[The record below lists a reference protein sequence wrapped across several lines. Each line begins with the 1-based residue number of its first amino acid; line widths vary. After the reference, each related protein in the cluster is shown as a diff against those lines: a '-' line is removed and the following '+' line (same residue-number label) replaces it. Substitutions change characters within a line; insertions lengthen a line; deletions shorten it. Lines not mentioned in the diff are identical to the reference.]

1 MSKKVVRK
9 FSAFAIILVVMLAS
23 LCVFTLYQSSV
34 NAVLLDALD
43 DIDMDTAQISSS
55 LDQVD
60 VAEAAGTVNFSD
72 FTTQY
77 FPDGVWGNYSG
88 STTWRSWFA
97 YDSVNDYG
105 GLKHGVLQCGS
116 RSFGTNESQSFSGSF
131 TVTLSGKALNYARA
145 GLLKCKISASVYW
158 NGGGKTQYIYLS
170 ANGGT
175 QIEGKQGSQNNAT
188 IATPYVNVGQISS
201 GNSFSV
207 STGAKLSFGTAGNV
221 AIVHG
226 FKIEL
231 AYNGGDTTKPTINY
245 VGNKNTNN
253 YTVDSSS
260 SNYFQVSD
268 SQSALKSVTCTHT
281 TFTSTQNS
289 KTISYNIVNERT
301 TSQTYSL
308 NSFFSYDNESKYFGS
323 YTISATD
330 NQGNTHTFATTIYY
344 YSATISFNAG
354 SYGDIENISTISGK
368 TYGDTYSISA
378 TVTAD
383 PGYYF
388 TGWTRSGDGG
398 TSNIGVGTYSSGK
411 WTSSQSI
418 VKPDASN
425 CSGQIT
431 WTAQYAPV
439 SAWFNYASGG
449 TMIYNGSAQT
459 NIASVSVKNDN
470 GGTQLSYTLTYAGTS
485 KADNT
490 YSSASKPVF
499 AGTYYAELTVTK
511 GGGTLG
517 SGDSSASA
525 FTINQSTLTLTPQF
539 TGTMSKTYNGTTA
552 MPGVGCSTW
561 TFDTTASPQKNDG
574 LSAKTKTDSE
584 FSFKIP
590 DANAGTKTIQ
600 ICGAGGAVLNVGSPL
615 SAYVSL
621 STTLDADKAD
631 RVASYSLV
639 FSGTTATYKIEQETV
654 YVNLA
659 YSGTVSGYVRESLY
673 DNVPGKIYDGTTDAV
688 LSIELYGLVSG
699 ETYSVGVSG
708 TSAESG
714 KTVHLTYAPYAFS
727 YPSPGEYTITV
738 GSLALKDGDGK
749 ASNYSLDST
758 SATCTG
764 IYIVRKPVKL
774 AISGET
780 SKTYDG
786 TNKAEP
792 TVVFAAGYA
801 PLSEDNI
808 SIKEVT
814 AIYSQAAV
822 GTGLTV
828 TLTGYSLDG
837 TNKGYYYLDTAGTVT
852 SDSGEITAR
861 PLTVTFTYGGKVY
874 DGTTAVNTNDF
885 IFAYE
890 GLVEYDDVTAT
901 CTALF
906 DNANAGSRKVS
917 SVDIAI
923 DGDDVGNYNL
933 TSTSYTLNAEISRK
947 DISDDKSIVLAS
959 AIAPHEYDGTAY
971 NPTPDVIDDAIGEN
985 GTTLV
990 FGTDY
995 DRGYSSPNIVN
1006 AGEYSFVVTG
1016 MNNYT
1021 GSKSFEFKITKAD
1034 LKLTAENISL
1044 VYGQTLNAS
1053 QIVGKAV
1060 NAENEEL
1067 VVEGTWS
1074 FVTEIAYNAS
1084 LASKGNIPLVSS
1096 SGTVTVLFT
1105 VVDTDTS
1112 PFNTSNYVSSDETSL
1127 ELNVAPREISIVA
1140 KAQSSVYGTDPKFD
1154 KTAYTAT
1161 VTLAEGE
1168 MLNFTPVTDDATLA
1182 AGTLACAVVYN
1193 SDVGNYPITS
1203 TFASENYTINYTE
1216 AFFTV
1221 TKLSV
1226 TVVPDSGQQKYFGDA
1241 DPDAFTYATTT
1252 TQTLAAGFTV
1262 SLDGALARA
1271 AGDTVGTYYYSLG
1284 TITDAN
1290 NPNYTISLNNTR
1302 SFAVLARP
1310 ITVTASSYNVYFGEA
1325 FPALDFT
1332 VTDGLGTVTPV
1343 IGTDESGNQTI
1354 TVGSQTVIFD
1364 ISVIRTAKGSSVAT
1378 SAITVGTYDTYA
1390 VLGTNSNFAVT
1401 ATRGTFEIFRRPVT
1415 VTPNSGQYKTYGSS
1429 DPSSFAYTVAIT
1441 PGYEGLT
1448 GDAQVTNY
1456 SLTGALTREAGENVG
1471 SYEIYQGTV
1480 TDDNNPNYA
1489 ITFTEGVTYA
1499 VERRSVVI
1507 TPVAVTIDFGDPLPA
1522 DAKLT
1527 YTANGV
1533 LAGETLVGGLK
1544 FADNVYELAA
1554 QGSVPVG
1561 NYDIVADSELNNDL
1575 NPNYDITE
1583 VRGTEALRVL
1593 ALTAYIEADGNSI
1606 EFGTETY
1613 TLNFTAH
1620 DRKGNPLDNG
1630 IFRGNLT
1637 LSGSPSG
1644 ILPVGYYNIDL
1655 GTLECDNYVVT
1666 LSGNPQ
1672 LSVTPKTV
1680 TVTSSD
1686 IDQIYGETRLTP
1698 EFSVTGLVDGYKLD
1712 AQSALGVSYP
1722 DREAVGKYAITLG
1735 NLENLNLNYDFVF
1748 DKEYFYRITA
1758 RHIVIVPDEG
1768 MASVYGNTEV
1778 NITYTTYFYGD
1789 EGKAGL
1795 IGTDTLGGKLSRE
1808 NSTQKGVGSY
1818 AIILGTL
1825 NNASVS
1831 GYNANYTVELSTTPV
1846 YYKIT
1851 PRPVTVTANTQS
1863 QVFGEAERVLTVTY
1877 SAGSLLSGDTITG
1890 SPERESGDIP
1900 GVYDI
1905 TQGTI
1910 TNDNGDNPNYAITF
1924 VGSTYT
1930 ITKRPVTF
1938 YAADASKG
1946 YGEDDPD
1953 SFAYYAFGG
1962 TGTSGNAFVAGY
1974 EPKVEITRA
1983 EGDYPASYAYSYSAT
1998 GANADYYVFTFRYDT
2013 QFTITRGQA
2022 VVNVIGAKYENGI
2035 FVIDDK
2041 FYCGEAYTLETELT
2055 MGTGLITTIRIN
2067 NEPTAEYTDVGEY
2080 TALVSVTGNTY
2091 FAGTTATV
2099 RITVKPYNLGELSPS
2114 TALDSTSVMKT
2125 YRDADPAFT
2134 AYVNGL
2140 NGAKVSVTFTRV
2152 AGENAG
2158 VYLFDSV
2165 TVNDKNYTASVA
2177 ADEYFTVE
2185 ARPIEIVPAS
2195 FKKTYGE
2202 LDPEL
2207 VQTVTSDIGESFTAT
2222 FTREAGDNAGSY
2234 DITSVTLEE
2243 GFAANYRAVLTDAED
2258 KFVIVPK
2265 TATVT
2270 ANALSRVFDATDGTD
2285 GGVTFTYTASGFLY
2299 DDADALVGAL
2309 GIAGYDSALPVEA
2322 GTYEIAATV
2331 AFAHANYKVTFVG
2344 AEYVI
2349 SPAPVTVISDNVS
2362 YKYGVEIKPF
2372 TYTVEG
2378 TVYEGYPIRG
2388 ELGVLTSFNVG
2399 KHSIPQ
2405 GTVTN
2410 ENNPNYDIAYEAGTC
2425 EITVITVT
2433 VTPVALTEQV
2443 YGDAP
2448 TFIAYTIEGN
2458 VVTEDVGENGMFI
2471 RGALACYGVSEG
2483 EYAVEIGTLS
2493 EENPDYV
2500 IKFEP
2505 AGAIYRITPKTLTIT
2520 ADEVSVYYGDEEAE
2534 LTYSVDGLVEGD
2546 FLVGALS
2553 RVPGSSVGEYE
2564 INIGDLNAQ
2573 NAGDYSVTF
2582 VSANYVIMPRPLT
2595 VQISDQSSEYSETG
2609 EYAFDGNAYKI
2620 TEGTVVE
2627 GDNVGI
2633 TIAKEAGTAM
2643 GLYAITGAYTNKNY
2657 KVTFVDGV
2665 YEIRKYSSVIS
2676 YTASVSFIYDGTA
2689 YVIDATCSSGAP
2701 VLVTYELNGEIS
2713 HVNSF
2718 SEVGKYVITL
2728 SAEETDTH
2736 YAPASAAVEIT
2747 ILRDVLLAEEGGIDI
2762 RVDNEEG
2769 FEPDVSVEMEKLPQN
2784 DPGIN
2789 SVISSSESVVR
2800 AYNVQMVDGNG
2811 EITSS
2816 VNNPS
2821 ISVKVPS
2828 ALRENDVVK
2837 VIVKENGNYSV
2848 RLLEVKEGY
2857 VTIDNAA
2864 DVTTIAF
2871 ISEADNDYLIYIIIG
2886 VAALIIILSTIV
2898 FLFRK
2903 RI

>member
-1 MSKKVVRK
+1 MSKKIVRK

-34 NAVLLDALD
+34 NAVVLDALD
-43 DIDMDTAQISSS
+43 DIDIDTAQISSS
-55 LDQVD
+55 LDRVD
-60 VAEAAGTVNFSD
+60 VAEAATMNPSISSITSTGSFIIMGGYERRTKVIGNTSGDKDNSVSAVSLNFSTRYANAKAGSALTYKLTAYVAANDQGRNLWISGNSAGSSVYGETTGSGFVLSTNTVALPTNASSISSSFHLDVDWTAASVKVARIENLTIVIGTSDSTAPEVSATGLTGMNYTTSSQFKVKDTVAGIYSVSYTYYTLNNVPDSSKNKSFSYSSRTTETNIDMPYEGKYEITVEDNVGNKRTVTYYRYEADIQFKSANSSQGTVNV
-72 FTTQY
+72 TAVT
-77 FPDGVWGNYSG
+77 GKTSG
-88 STTWRSWFA
+88 ST
-97 YDSVNDYG
+97 YDV
-105 GLKHGVLQCGS
+105 
-116 RSFGTNESQSFSGSF
+116 
-131 TVTLSGKALNYARA
+131 
-145 GLLKCKISASVYW
+145 
-158 NGGGKTQYIYLS
+158 
-170 ANGGT
+170 
-175 QIEGKQGSQNNAT
+175 
-188 IATPYVNVGQISS
+188 
-201 GNSFSV
+201 
-207 STGAKLSFGTAGNV
+207 
-221 AIVHG
+221 
-226 FKIEL
+226 
-231 AYNGGDTTKPTINY
+231 
-245 VGNKNTNN
+245 
-253 YTVDSSS
+253 
-260 SNYFQVSD
+260 
-268 SQSALKSVTCTHT
+268 
-281 TFTSTQNS
+281 
-289 KTISYNIVNERT
+289 
-301 TSQTYSL
+301 
-308 NSFFSYDNESKYFGS
+308 
-323 YTISATD
+323 
-330 NQGNTHTFATTIYY
+330 
-344 YSATISFNAG
+344 
-354 SYGDIENISTISGK
+354 
-368 TYGDTYSISA
+368 SA
-378 TVTAD
+378 TVA
-383 PGYYF
+383 PANGYYF
-388 TGWTRSGDGG
+388 TGWVRTGDGG
-398 TSNIGVGTYSSGK
+398 TANFGAGTYSSGK
-411 WTSSQSI
+411 WEHKSQS
-418 VKPDASN
+418 VPAY
-425 CSGQIT
+425 SGGTIT
-431 WTAQYAPV
+431 WTAQFA
-439 SAWFNYASGG
+439 SISDWFNYASGG

-485 KADNT
+485 KAGNT

-511 GGGTLG
+511 GGGVLG

-525 FTINQSTLTLTPQF
+525 FTINQATLTLTPQF

-574 LSAKTKTDSE
+574 LSASTRSDSE

-639 FSGTTATYKIEQETV
+639 FSGTTASYTIKQKTV

-673 DNVPGKIYDGTTDAV
+673 NDVPGKVYDGTTEAK
-688 LSIELYGLVSG
+688 LNITLNGLVNN

-708 TSAESG
+708 TNAESG

-738 GSLALKDGDGK
+738 GSLTLKDGNGK
-749 ASNYSLDST
+749 ASNYKLDSS
-758 SATCTG
+758 SADCTG

-780 SKTYDG
+780 SKDYDG
-786 TNKAEP
+786 TNVAKP
-792 TVVFAAGYA
+792 TVVFAAGYE
-801 PLSEDNI
+801 PLQKDNI
-808 SIKEVT
+808 SIKAGT

-837 TNKGYYYLDTAGTVT
+837 TNKNYYYLDTETVT
-852 SDSGEITAR
+852 SAAGTITKR
-861 PLTVTFTYGGKVY
+861 DLTVTFTYGGKVY
-874 DGTTAVNTNDF
+874 DGTTAVDTDDF
-885 IFAYE
+885 TFDYE
-890 GLVEYDDVTAT
+890 GLVEGDEVTAS

-906 DNANAGSRKVS
+906 DNANAGSRKVTS
-917 SVDIAI
+917 DDIFI
-923 DGDDVGNYNL
+923 DGSDVGNYSL
-933 TSTSYTLNAEISRK
+933 TSTSCTLNAVTISRK
-947 DISDDKSIVLAS
+947 DIDDASIVLSS
-959 AIAPHEYDGTAY
+959 AIASHVYDGTAY

-1044 VYGQTLNAS
+1044 VYGQTLSAS
-1053 QIVGKAV
+1053 QIKGVAV
-1060 NAENEEL
+1060 NAVNESL
-1067 VVEGTWS
+1067 VVDGTWS
-1074 FVTEIAYNAS
+1074 FVTEIDYNTS

-1127 ELNVAPREISIVA
+1127 ELNVTPREISIVA

-1168 MLNFTPVTDDATLA
+1168 MLNFTPVTDDATLS

-1241 DPDAFTYATTT
+1241 DPKAFTYATTT

-1302 SFAVLARP
+1302 SFAVLERP
-1310 ITVTASSYNVYFGEA
+1310 IAVTASSYNVYFGEA
-1325 FPALDFT
+1325 FPALGYT
-1332 VTDGLGTVTPV
+1332 VADGLGAFTPV

-1378 SAITVGTYDTYA
+1378 SAITVGIYDTYA
-1390 VLGTNSNFAVT
+1390 VLGTNANFVVT
-1401 ATRGTFEIFRRPVT
+1401 AERGTFEILRRPVT

-1429 DPSSFAYTVAIT
+1429 DPSSFGYTVT
-1441 PGYEGLT
+1441 FTTGYEGLT

-1456 SLTGALTREAGENVG
+1456 SIAGVLTREAGENVG

-1507 TPVAVTIDFGDPLPA
+1507 TPVAVTIDFGDPLPDD
-1522 DAKLT
+1522 DALT
-1527 YTANGV
+1527 YTATGV

-1544 FADNVYELAA
+1544 FAPDVYELAA
-1554 QGSVPVG
+1554 QGPVPVG

-1593 ALTAYIEADGNSI
+1593 ALTAYIEADGNSVV
-1606 EFGTETY
+1606 FGTETY

-1620 DRKGNPLDNG
+1620 DRKGKPIAKSLFSGALALRDN
-1630 IFRGNLT
+1630 
-1637 LSGSPSG
+1637 PSG
-1644 ILPVGYYNIDL
+1644 ILTVGNYDIVL
-1655 GTLECDNYVVT
+1655 GTLECANYVVE

-1722 DREAVGKYAITLG
+1722 DREAVGQYAVTLG
-1735 NLENLNLNYDFVF
+1735 NLESLNPNYDFVF
-1748 DKEYFYRITA
+1748 DKEYFYYITA

-1768 MASVYGNTEV
+1768 MASVYGDTEV

-1825 NNASVS
+1825 NNSSVA
-1831 GYNANYTVELSTTPV
+1831 GYNANYTVELSGETV
-1846 YYKIT
+1846 YYTIT
-1851 PRPVTVTANTQS
+1851 PRPVTVTANALS

-1877 SAGSLLSGDTITG
+1877 SAGGLVGGDSLYG
-1890 SPERESGDIP
+1890 SPERESGITP
-1900 GVYDI
+1900 GVYAI
-1905 TQGTI
+1905 TQGSLS
-1910 TNDNGDNPNYAITF
+1910 NENGYNPNYAITF
-1924 VGSTYT
+1924 IGSSYT
-1930 ITKRPVTF
+1930 ITARPVTF

-1946 YGEDDPD
+1946 YGEEDPE
-1953 SFAYYAFGG
+1953 SFAYYAYGG

-1974 EPKVEITRA
+1974 EPAVEITRA
-1983 EGDYPASYAYSYSAT
+1983 EGEYPASYAYSYSAT
-1998 GANADYYVFTFRYDT
+1998 GDYAAYYIFTYRYDT

-2022 VVNVIGAKYENGI
+2022 VVNVIDAVNENGI
-2035 FVIDDK
+2035 FVIERV
-2041 FYCGEAYTLETELT
+2041 YRGEAFTLETELT

-2067 NEPTAEYTDVGEY
+2067 NVATDKYTDVGEY
-2080 TALVSVTGNTY
+2080 TALVSVTGDSY

-2099 RITVKPYNLGELSPS
+2099 RITVKPYDLGALFPLVALEEGSRKKTYGDSDPS
-2114 TALDSTSVMKT
+2114 FATSVS
-2125 YRDADPAFT
+2125 
-2134 AYVNGL
+2134 GL
-2140 NGAKVSVTFTRV
+2140 NGAEVSVTFARS

-2158 VYLFDSV
+2158 SYLFDSV

-2177 ADEYFTVE
+2177 ADNYFTVE
-2185 ARPIEIVPAS
+2185 ARKIEIVPET
-2195 FKKTYGE
+2195 FRKTYGA
-2202 LDPEL
+2202 LDPDL
-2207 VQTVTSDIGESFTAT
+2207 TQTVTSDIGESFTAT
-2222 FTREAGDNAGSY
+2222 FERESGDNNAGSY

-2243 GFAANYRAVLTDAED
+2243 GFAANYSAVLGEAED

-2265 TATVT
+2265 AATVT
-2270 ANALSRVFDATDGTD
+2270 ANALSRVFDATDGGITL
-2285 GGVTFTYTASGFLY
+2285 TYTTAGFLY
-2299 DDADALVGAL
+2299 NDAEALEGAL
-2309 GIAGYDSALPVEA
+2309 GIADHATLPVEA
-2322 GTYEIAATV
+2322 GTYSIVAT
-2331 AFAHANYKVTFVG
+2331 ADFTHPNYKVTFVG

-2349 SPAPVTVISDNVS
+2349 ERAPVTVISDSVS
-2362 YKYGVEIKPF
+2362 YEYGVEVAPF
-2372 TYTVEG
+2372 TYTVKG

-2388 ELGVLTSFNVG
+2388 ELGVLASFNVG

-2405 GTVTN
+2405 GTLTD
-2410 ENNPNYDIAYEAGTC
+2410 ENNPNYDIAYEAGIC

-2433 VTPVALTEQV
+2433 VRPVALTEQI

-2448 TFIAYTIEGN
+2448 AFIAYTIDGN
-2458 VVTEDVGENGMFI
+2458 VVAEDVGENGMFV
-2471 RGALACYGVSEG
+2471 RGALVSYGVSAG
-2483 EYAVEIGTLS
+2483 DHDVEIGTLR

-2500 IKFEP
+2500 IEFEP
-2505 AGAIYRITPKTLTIT
+2505 AGAIYRITPKAMIIT
-2520 ADEVSVYYGDEEAE
+2520 AEEITVYYGNAEAE
-2534 LTYSVDGLVEGD
+2534 LAYSVDGLVEGD
-2546 FLVGALS
+2546 SLVGALE
-2553 RVPGSSVGEYE
+2553 RVAGNSVGSYA
-2564 INIGDLNAQ
+2564 INAGSLNAK
-2573 NAGDYSVTF
+2573 NASDYSVTF
-2582 VSANYVIMPRPLT
+2582 VSANYVIIPRPLT
-2595 VQISDQSSEYSETG
+2595 VIISDQSAEYSETG
-2609 EYAFDGNAYKI
+2609 EYAFDGTAYKI

-2657 KVTFVDGV
+2657 DVTFVNGV
-2665 YEIRKYSSVIS
+2665 YEIKKYSSFIS

-2728 SAEETDTH
+2728 TAEETDSY
-2736 YAPASAAVEIT
+2736 YAPAVAAMEIT
-2747 ILRDVLLAEEGGIDI
+2747 ILRDVLLAEDGGIDI
-2762 RVDNEEG
+2762 RVDNEDG
-2769 FEPDVSVEMEKLPQN
+2769 FDPDISVEMEKLPQN

-2800 AYNVQMVDGNG
+2800 AYNVQVVDGNG
-2811 EITSS
+2811 EITTI

-2828 ALRENDVVK
+2828 SLKENATVK
-2837 VIVKENGNYSV
+2837 VIVKEKGNYSV
-2848 RLLEVKEGY
+2848 KILDVKEGY

-2871 ISEADNDYLIYIIIG
+2871 ISEAENDYLIYILIG
-2886 VAALIIILSTIV
+2886 GAALIIIITTIV
-2898 FLFRK
+2898 FMFRK
-2903 RI
+2903 RA

>member
-1 MSKKVVRK
+1 MSKKIVRK

-23 LCVFTLYQSSV
+23 LCIFTLYQSSV
-34 NAVLLDALD
+34 NAVVLDALD
-43 DIDMDTAQISSS
+43 DIDIDTAQISSS
-55 LDQVD
+55 LDRVD
-60 VAEAAGTVNFSD
+60 VAEAATMNPSISSITSTGSFIIMGGYERRTKVIGNTSGDKDNSVSAVSLNFSTRYANAKAGSALTYKLTAYVAANDQGRNLWISGNSAGSSVYGETTGSRFVLSTNTVALPTNASSISSSFHLDVDWTAASVKVARIENLTIVIGTSDSTAPEVSATGLTSMNYTTSSQFKVKDTVAGIYSVSYTYYTLNNVPDSSKNKSFSYSSRTTETNIDMPYEGKYEITVEDNVGNKRTVTYYRYEADIQFKSANSSQGTVNV
-72 FTTQY
+72 TAVT
-77 FPDGVWGNYSG
+77 GKTSG
-88 STTWRSWFA
+88 ST
-97 YDSVNDYG
+97 YDV
-105 GLKHGVLQCGS
+105 
-116 RSFGTNESQSFSGSF
+116 
-131 TVTLSGKALNYARA
+131 
-145 GLLKCKISASVYW
+145 
-158 NGGGKTQYIYLS
+158 
-170 ANGGT
+170 
-175 QIEGKQGSQNNAT
+175 
-188 IATPYVNVGQISS
+188 
-201 GNSFSV
+201 
-207 STGAKLSFGTAGNV
+207 
-221 AIVHG
+221 
-226 FKIEL
+226 
-231 AYNGGDTTKPTINY
+231 
-245 VGNKNTNN
+245 
-253 YTVDSSS
+253 
-260 SNYFQVSD
+260 
-268 SQSALKSVTCTHT
+268 
-281 TFTSTQNS
+281 
-289 KTISYNIVNERT
+289 
-301 TSQTYSL
+301 
-308 NSFFSYDNESKYFGS
+308 
-323 YTISATD
+323 
-330 NQGNTHTFATTIYY
+330 
-344 YSATISFNAG
+344 
-354 SYGDIENISTISGK
+354 
-368 TYGDTYSISA
+368 SA
-378 TVTAD
+378 TVA
-383 PGYYF
+383 PANGYYF
-388 TGWTRSGDGG
+388 TGWVRTGDGG
-398 TSNIGVGTYSSGK
+398 TANFGVGTYSSGK
-411 WTSSQSI
+411 WEIKSQS
-418 VKPDASN
+418 VPAY
-425 CSGQIT
+425 SGGTIT
-431 WTAQYAPV
+431 WTAQFA
-439 SAWFNYASGG
+439 SISDWFNYASGG

-485 KADNT
+485 KAGNT

-511 GGGTLG
+511 GGGVLG

-659 YSGTVSGYVRESLY
+659 YAGKITGYVGEALY
-673 DNVPGKIYDGTTDAV
+673 NDVYGKVYDGTTDAV

-699 ETYSVGVSG
+699 EIYSVGVSG

-738 GSLALKDGDGK
+738 GSLTLKDGNGK
-749 ASNYSLDST
+749 ASNYKLDSS
-758 SATCTG
+758 SADCTG

-780 SKTYDG
+780 SKDYDG
-786 TNKAEP
+786 TNVAKP
-792 TVVFAAGYA
+792 TVGFAAGYE
-801 PLSEDNI
+801 PLQKDNI
-808 SIKEVT
+808 SISAGT
-814 AIYSQAAV
+814 ATYSQANV

-837 TNKGYYYLDTAGTVT
+837 TNKNYYYLDTAPVT
-852 SDSGEITAR
+852 SAAGTITKR
-861 PLTVTFTYGGKVY
+861 DLTVTFTYGGKVY
-874 DGTTAVNTNDF
+874 DGTTAVDTNDF
-885 IFAYE
+885 TFAYE
-890 GLVEYDDVTAT
+890 GLVAYDDVTAT
-901 CTALF
+901 CTAAF
-906 DNANAGSRKVS
+906 DDANAGSRKVTS
-917 SVDIAI
+917 DDIFI
-923 DGDDVGNYNL
+923 DGSDVGNYSL
-933 TSTSYTLNAEISRK
+933 TSTSYTLNAVTISRK
-947 DISDDKSIVLAS
+947 QISDKSIVLA
-959 AIAPHEYDGTAY
+959 APIDSHVYDGTVY

-1044 VYGQTLNAS
+1044 VYGQTLSAS
-1053 QIVGKAV
+1053 QIKGVAV
-1060 NAENEEL
+1060 NAVNESL
-1067 VVEGTWS
+1067 VVDGTWS
-1074 FVTEIAYNAS
+1074 FVTEIDYNTS
-1084 LASKGNIPLVSS
+1084 LVSKGNIPLVSS

-1168 MLNFTPVTDDATLA
+1168 MLNFTPVTDDATLS

-1241 DPDAFTYATTT
+1241 DPKAFTYDTTT

-1310 ITVTASSYNVYFGEA
+1310 IAVTASSYNVYFGEA
-1325 FPALDFT
+1325 FPALGFT
-1332 VTDGLGTVTPV
+1332 VADGLGAFTPV

-1364 ISVIRTAKGSSVAT
+1364 ITVIRTAKGSSVVS
-1378 SAITVGTYDTYA
+1378 SAITVGSYDTYA
-1390 VLGTNSNFAVT
+1390 VLGTNANFVVT
-1401 ATRGTFEIFRRPVT
+1401 ATRGTFEILRRPVT

-1429 DPSSFAYTVAIT
+1429 DPSSFGYTVT
-1441 PGYEGLT
+1441 FTTGYEGLT

-1456 SLTGALTREAGENVG
+1456 SIAGVLTREAGENVG

-1507 TPVAVTIDFGDPLPA
+1507 TPVAVTIDFGDPLPDD
-1522 DAKLT
+1522 DALT
-1527 YTANGV
+1527 YTATGV

-1554 QGSVPVG
+1554 QGPVPVG
-1561 NYDIVADSELNNDL
+1561 NYDIVADSELNNEK

-1606 EFGTETY
+1606 VFGTETY

-1620 DRKGNPLDNG
+1620 DRKGKPIAKSLFSGELALRDNV
-1630 IFRGNLT
+1630 
-1637 LSGSPSG
+1637 SG
-1644 ILPVGYYNIDL
+1644 ILAVGNYDIVL
-1655 GTLECDNYVVT
+1655 GTLECANYVVE

-1698 EFSVTGLVDGYKLD
+1698 EFSVTGLVDGYTLD
-1712 AQSALGVSYP
+1712 TQSALGVSYP

-1735 NLENLNLNYDFVF
+1735 NLESLNPNYDFVF

-1825 NNASVS
+1825 NNSSVA
-1831 GYNANYTVELSTTPV
+1831 GYNANYTVELSGETV
-1846 YYKIT
+1846 YYTIT

-1877 SAGSLLSGDTITG
+1877 SAGGLVGGDSLYG
-1890 SPERESGDIP
+1890 SPERESGVTP
-1900 GVYDI
+1900 GVYAI
-1905 TQGTI
+1905 TQGSLS
-1910 TNDNGDNPNYAITF
+1910 NENGYNPNYAITF
-1924 VGSTYT
+1924 IGSSYT
-1930 ITKRPVTF
+1930 ITARPVTF

-1946 YGEDDPD
+1946 YGEEDPE
-1953 SFAYYAFGG
+1953 SFAYYAYGG

-1974 EPKVEITRA
+1974 EPAVEITRA
-1983 EGDYPASYAYSYSAT
+1983 EGEYPASYAYSYSAT
-1998 GANADYYVFTFRYDT
+1998 GDYAAYYIFTYRYDT

-2022 VVNVIGAKYENGI
+2022 VVNVIDAVNENGI
-2035 FVIDDK
+2035 FVIERV
-2041 FYCGEAYTLETELT
+2041 YRGEAFTLETELT

-2067 NEPTAEYTDVGEY
+2067 NVATDKYTDVGEY
-2080 TALVSVTGNTY
+2080 TALVSVTGDSY

-2099 RITVKPYNLGELSPS
+2099 RITVKPYDLGALSPLV
-2114 TALDSTSVMKT
+2114 ALEEGSRKKTYGDSDPSFATSVS
-2125 YRDADPAFT
+2125 
-2134 AYVNGL
+2134 GL
-2140 NGAKVSVTFTRV
+2140 NGAEVSVTFARS

-2158 VYLFDSV
+2158 SYLFDSV

-2177 ADEYFTVE
+2177 ADNYFTVE
-2185 ARPIEIVPAS
+2185 ARKIEIVPET
-2195 FKKTYGE
+2195 FRKTYGA
-2202 LDPEL
+2202 LDPDL
-2207 VQTVTSDIGESFTAT
+2207 TQTVTSDIGESFTAT
-2222 FTREAGDNAGSY
+2222 FERESGDNNAGSY

-2243 GFAANYRAVLTDAED
+2243 GFAANYSAVLGEAED

-2265 TATVT
+2265 AATVT
-2270 ANALSRVFDATDGTD
+2270 ANALSRVFDATDGGITL
-2285 GGVTFTYTASGFLY
+2285 TYTTAGFLY
-2299 DDADALVGAL
+2299 NDAEALEGAL
-2309 GIAGYDSALPVEA
+2309 GIAEHATLPVEA
-2322 GTYEIAATV
+2322 GTYSIVAT
-2331 AFAHANYKVTFVG
+2331 ADFTHPNYKVTFVG

-2349 SPAPVTVISDNVS
+2349 ERAPVTVISDSVS
-2362 YKYGVEIKPF
+2362 YEYGVEIAPF
-2372 TYTVEG
+2372 AYTVEG

-2410 ENNPNYDIAYEAGTC
+2410 ENNPNYDIAYEAGIC
-2425 EITVITVT
+2425 EITVITIT
-2433 VTPVALTEQV
+2433 VTPVKLTEQV
-2443 YGDAP
+2443 YGDAL
-2448 TFIAYTIEGN
+2448 TFIAYTIKGN
-2458 VVTEDVGENGMFI
+2458 VVAEDVDENGMFI
-2471 RGALACYGVSEG
+2471 RGALTCSGVSAG
-2483 EYAVEIGTLS
+2483 DHAIEIGTLR

-2500 IKFEP
+2500 IEFEP
-2505 AGAIYRITPKTLTIT
+2505 AGAIYRITPKAMTIT
-2520 ADEVSVYYGDEEAE
+2520 AEEITVYYGNAEAE
-2534 LTYSVDGLVEGD
+2534 LAYSVDGLVEGD
-2546 FLVGALS
+2546 SLVGALE
-2553 RVPGSSVGEYE
+2553 RVAGNSVGAYA

-2573 NAGDYSVTF
+2573 NAGDYKVKF

-2609 EYAFDGNAYKI
+2609 EYAFDGTAYKI

-2657 KVTFVDGV
+2657 DVTFVNGV
-2665 YEIRKYSSVIS
+2665 YEIKKYSSFIS

-2728 SAEETDTH
+2728 TAEETDSY
-2736 YAPASAAVEIT
+2736 YAPAVAAMEIT
-2747 ILRDVLLAEEGGIDI
+2747 ILRDVLLAEDGGIDI
-2762 RVDNEEG
+2762 RVDNEDG
-2769 FEPDVSVEMEKLPQN
+2769 FDPDISVEMEKLPQN

-2800 AYNVQMVDGNG
+2800 AYNVQVVDGNG
-2811 EITSS
+2811 EITTI

-2828 ALRENDVVK
+2828 SLKENATVK
-2837 VIVKENGNYSV
+2837 VIVKEKGNYSV
-2848 RLLEVKEGY
+2848 KILDVKEGY

-2871 ISEADNDYLIYIIIG
+2871 ISEAENDYLIYILIG
-2886 VAALIIILSTIV
+2886 GAALIIIVSTIV

-2903 RI
+2903 RA

>member
-1 MSKKVVRK
+1 MSKKIVRK

-34 NAVLLDALD
+34 NAVVLDALD
-43 DIDMDTAQISSS
+43 DIDIDTAQISSS
-55 LDQVD
+55 LDRVD
-60 VAEAAGTVNFSD
+60 VAEAATMNPSISSITSTGSFIIMGGYERRTKVIGNTSGDKDNSVSAVSLNFSTRYANAKAGSALTYKLTAYVASNDQGRNLWISGNSAGSSVYGETTGSGFVLSTNTVALPTNASSISSSFHLDVDWTAASVKVARIENLTIVIGTSDSTAPEVSATGLTGMNYTTSSQFKVKDTVAGIYSVSYTYYTLNNVPDSSKNKSFSYSSRTTETNIDMPYEGKYEITVEDNVGNKRTVTYYRYEADIQFKSANSSQGTVNV
-72 FTTQY
+72 TAVT
-77 FPDGVWGNYSG
+77 GKTSG
-88 STTWRSWFA
+88 ST
-97 YDSVNDYG
+97 YDV
-105 GLKHGVLQCGS
+105 
-116 RSFGTNESQSFSGSF
+116 
-131 TVTLSGKALNYARA
+131 
-145 GLLKCKISASVYW
+145 
-158 NGGGKTQYIYLS
+158 
-170 ANGGT
+170 
-175 QIEGKQGSQNNAT
+175 
-188 IATPYVNVGQISS
+188 
-201 GNSFSV
+201 
-207 STGAKLSFGTAGNV
+207 
-221 AIVHG
+221 
-226 FKIEL
+226 
-231 AYNGGDTTKPTINY
+231 
-245 VGNKNTNN
+245 
-253 YTVDSSS
+253 
-260 SNYFQVSD
+260 
-268 SQSALKSVTCTHT
+268 
-281 TFTSTQNS
+281 
-289 KTISYNIVNERT
+289 
-301 TSQTYSL
+301 
-308 NSFFSYDNESKYFGS
+308 
-323 YTISATD
+323 
-330 NQGNTHTFATTIYY
+330 
-344 YSATISFNAG
+344 
-354 SYGDIENISTISGK
+354 
-368 TYGDTYSISA
+368 SA
-378 TVTAD
+378 TVA
-383 PGYYF
+383 PANGYYF
-388 TGWTRSGDGG
+388 TGWVRTGDGG
-398 TSNIGVGTYSSGK
+398 TANFGVGTYSSSSGK
-411 WTSSQSI
+411 WEIKSQS
-418 VKPDASN
+418 VPAY
-425 CSGQIT
+425 SGGTIT
-431 WTAQYAPV
+431 WTAQFA
-439 SAWFNYASGG
+439 SISDWFNYASGG
-449 TMIYNGSAQT
+449 TMTYNGSAQT

-485 KADNT
+485 KAGNT

-511 GGGTLG
+511 GGGVLG

-525 FTINQSTLTLTPQF
+525 FTINQATLTLTPQF

-659 YSGTVSGYVRESLY
+659 YAGKITGYVGEALY
-673 DNVPGKIYDGTTDAV
+673 NDVYGKVYDGTTDAV

-699 ETYSVGVSG
+699 EIYSVGVSG

-738 GSLALKDGDGK
+738 GSLTLKDGNGK
-749 ASNYSLDST
+749 ASNYKLDSS
-758 SATCTG
+758 SADCTG

-780 SKTYDG
+780 SKDYDG
-786 TNKAEP
+786 TNVAKP
-792 TVVFAAGYA
+792 TVGFAAGYE
-801 PLSEDNI
+801 PLQKDNI
-808 SIKEVT
+808 SISAGT
-814 AIYSQAAV
+814 ATYSQANV

-837 TNKGYYYLDTAGTVT
+837 TNKNYYYLDTAPVT
-852 SDSGEITAR
+852 SAAGTITKR
-861 PLTVTFTYGGKVY
+861 DLTVTFTYGGKVY

-885 IFAYE
+885 TFAYE
-890 GLVEYDDVTAT
+890 GLVAYDDVTAT
-901 CTALF
+901 CTAAF
-906 DNANAGSRKVS
+906 DDANAGSRKVTS
-917 SVDIAI
+917 DDIFI
-923 DGDDVGNYNL
+923 DGSDVGNYSL
-933 TSTSYTLNAEISRK
+933 TSTSYTLNAVTISRK
-947 DISDDKSIVLAS
+947 QISDKSIVLA
-959 AIAPHEYDGTAY
+959 APIDSHVYDGTVY

-985 GTTLV
+985 GLTLV

-1044 VYGQTLNAS
+1044 VYGQTLSAS
-1053 QIVGKAV
+1053 QIKGVAV
-1060 NAENEEL
+1060 NPLNESL
-1067 VVEGTWS
+1067 VVDGTWS
-1074 FVTEIAYNAS
+1074 FVTEIDYNTS

-1127 ELNVAPREISIVA
+1127 ELNVTPREISIVA

-1168 MLNFTPVTDDATLA
+1168 MLNFTPVTDDATLS

-1310 ITVTASSYNVYFGEA
+1310 IAVTASSYNVYFGEA
-1325 FPALDFT
+1325 FPALGYT
-1332 VTDGLGTVTPV
+1332 VADGLGAFTPV

-1390 VLGTNSNFAVT
+1390 VLGTNANFVVT
-1401 ATRGTFEIFRRPVT
+1401 ATRGTFEILRRPVT
-1415 VTPNSGQYKTYGSS
+1415 VTPNGGQYKTYGSS
-1429 DPSSFAYTVAIT
+1429 DPSSFGYTVT
-1441 PGYEGLT
+1441 FTTGYEGLT

-1456 SLTGALTREAGENVG
+1456 SIAGVLTREAGENVG

-1507 TPVAVTIDFGDPLPA
+1507 TPVAVTIDFGDPLPDD
-1522 DAKLT
+1522 DALT
-1527 YTANGV
+1527 YTATGV

-1554 QGSVPVG
+1554 QGPVPVG
-1561 NYDIVADSELNNDL
+1561 NYDIVADSELNNEK

-1606 EFGTETY
+1606 VFGTKTY

-1620 DRKGNPLDNG
+1620 DRKGNLLNNDIFSGKLALRDN
-1630 IFRGNLT
+1630 
-1637 LSGSPSG
+1637 PSG
-1644 ILPVGYYNIDL
+1644 ILTVGNYDIVL
-1655 GTLECDNYVVT
+1655 GTLECANYVVE

-1698 EFSVTGLVDGYKLD
+1698 EFSVTGLVDGYTLD

-1778 NITYTTYFYGD
+1778 SITYTTYFYGD
-1789 EGKAGL
+1789 EGKEGL

-1825 NNASVS
+1825 NNSSVA
-1831 GYNANYTVELSTTPV
+1831 GYNANYTVELSLTTV
-1846 YYKIT
+1846 YYNIT
-1851 PRPVTVTANTQS
+1851 PRPVTVTANALS

-1877 SAGSLLSGDTITG
+1877 SAGGLVGGDSLYG
-1890 SPERESGDIP
+1890 SPERESGVTP
-1900 GVYDI
+1900 GVYAI
-1905 TQGTI
+1905 TQGSLS
-1910 TNDNGDNPNYAITF
+1910 NENGYNPNYAITF
-1924 VGSTYT
+1924 IGSSYT
-1930 ITKRPVTF
+1930 ITARPVTF

-1946 YGEDDPD
+1946 YGEEDPE
-1953 SFAYYAFGG
+1953 SFAYYAYGG

-1974 EPKVEITRA
+1974 EPAVEITRA
-1983 EGDYPASYAYSYSAT
+1983 EGEYPASYAYSYSAT
-1998 GANADYYVFTFRYDT
+1998 GDYAAYYIFTYRYDT

-2022 VVNVIGAKYENGI
+2022 VVNVIDAVNENGI
-2035 FVIDDK
+2035 FVIERV
-2041 FYCGEAYTLETELT
+2041 YRGEAFTLETELT

-2067 NEPTAEYTDVGEY
+2067 NVATDKYTDVGEY
-2080 TALVSVTGNTY
+2080 TALVSVTGDSY

-2099 RITVKPYNLGELSPS
+2099 RITVKPYDLGALSPLA
-2114 TALDSTSVMKT
+2114 ALEEGSRKKTYGDEDPSFATSVS
-2125 YRDADPAFT
+2125 
-2134 AYVNGL
+2134 GL
-2140 NGAKVSVTFTRV
+2140 NGAEVSVTFARS

-2158 VYLFDSV
+2158 SYLFDSV

-2177 ADEYFTVE
+2177 ADNYFTVE
-2185 ARPIEIVPAS
+2185 ARKIEIVPET
-2195 FKKTYGE
+2195 FRKTYGA
-2202 LDPEL
+2202 LDPDL
-2207 VQTVTSDIGESFTAT
+2207 TQTVTSDIGESFTAT
-2222 FTREAGDNAGSY
+2222 FERESGDNNAGSY

-2243 GFAANYRAVLTDAED
+2243 GFAANYSAVLGEAED

-2265 TATVT
+2265 AATVT
-2270 ANALSRVFDATDGTD
+2270 ANALSRVFDATDG
-2285 GGVTFTYTASGFLY
+2285 GVTLTYTTAGFLY
-2299 DDADALVGAL
+2299 NDAEALEGAL
-2309 GIAGYDSALPVEA
+2309 GIADHATLPVEA
-2322 GTYEIAATV
+2322 GTYSIVAT
-2331 AFAHANYKVTFVG
+2331 ADFTHPNYKVTFVG

-2349 SPAPVTVISDNVS
+2349 ERAPVTVISDNVS
-2362 YKYGVEIKPF
+2362 YEYGVEVAPF
-2372 TYTVEG
+2372 AYTVEG

-2388 ELGVLTSFNVG
+2388 ELGVLASFSVG
-2399 KHSIPQ
+2399 EHDIPQ

-2410 ENNPNYDIAYEAGTC
+2410 ENNPNYDIAYEAGIC

-2433 VTPVALTEQV
+2433 VRPVALTEQV
-2443 YGDAP
+2443 YGDAL

-2458 VVTEDVGENGMFI
+2458 VVAEDVDENRMFI
-2471 RGALACYGVSEG
+2471 RGALTCSGVSAG
-2483 EYAVEIGTLS
+2483 DHAIEIGTLR

-2500 IKFEP
+2500 IEFEP
-2505 AGAIYRITPKTLTIT
+2505 AGATYRITPKTLTIT
-2520 ADEVSVYYGDEEAE
+2520 ANEVSVYYGNAE
-2534 LTYSVDGLVEGD
+2534 GILTYSVDGLVEGD
-2546 FLVGALS
+2546 FLVGALT
-2553 RVPGSSVGEYE
+2553 RVAGNSVGAYA

-2573 NAGDYSVTF
+2573 NAGDYKVKF

-2609 EYAFDGNAYKI
+2609 EYAFDGTAYKI

-2633 TIAKEAGTAM
+2633 AIAKEAGTAM

-2657 KVTFVDGV
+2657 DVTFVNGV
-2665 YEIRKYSSVIS
+2665 YEIKKYSSFIS

-2728 SAEETDTH
+2728 TAEETDSY
-2736 YAPASAAVEIT
+2736 YAPAVAAMEIT
-2747 ILRDVLLAEEGGIDI
+2747 ILRDVLLAEDGGIDI
-2762 RVDNEEG
+2762 RVDNEDG
-2769 FEPDVSVEMEKLPQN
+2769 FDPDISVEMEKLPQN

-2800 AYNVQMVDGNG
+2800 AYNVQVVDGNG
-2811 EITSS
+2811 EITTI

-2828 ALRENDVVK
+2828 SLKENATVK
-2837 VIVKENGNYSV
+2837 VIVKEKGNYSV
-2848 RLLEVKEGY
+2848 KILDVKEGY

-2871 ISEADNDYLIYIIIG
+2871 ISEAENDYLVYILIG
-2886 VAALIIILSTIV
+2886 GAALIIIVSTIV

-2903 RI
+2903 RA

>member
-34 NAVLLDALD
+34 NAVILDALD
-43 DIDMDTAQISSS
+43 DIDIDTAQISSS

-60 VAEAAGTVNFSD
+60 VAEAAGTVSFSD

-268 SQSALKSVTCTHT
+268 NQSALKSVTCTHT

-289 KTISYNIVNERT
+289 KTISYDIAKDRI
-301 TSQTYSL
+301 TSNKYSL

-330 NQGNTHTFATTIYY
+330 NQGNTRTFATTIYY

-398 TSNIGVGTYSSGK
+398 TSDIGVGTYSSGK
-411 WTSSQSI
+411 WTSTQSI
-418 VKPDASN
+418 VRPDANN

-431 WTAQYAPV
+431 WTAQYATI
-439 SAWFNYASGG
+439 SDWFNYASGG
-449 TMIYNGSAQT
+449 TMTYNGSAQT

-511 GGGTLG
+511 GGGILG

-525 FTINQSTLTLTPQF
+525 FTINQATLTLTPQF

-574 LSAKTKTDSE
+574 LSASTRSDSE

-590 DANAGTKTIQ
+590 DANADTKTIQ
-600 ICGAGGAVLNVGSPL
+600 ICGAGGAVLNVGSSL
-615 SAYVSL
+615 SAYVKL
-621 STTLDADKAD
+621 STTLSDDAAD

-639 FSGTTATYKIEQETV
+639 FSGTTASYTINQKTV

-659 YSGTVSGYVRESLY
+659 YSGTVSGYVLESLY
-673 DNVPGKIYDGTTDAV
+673 NDVPGKVYDGTTEAK
-688 LSIELYGLVSG
+688 LNITLNGLVNN

-738 GSLALKDGDGK
+738 GSLTLKDGNGK

-774 AISGET
+774 AIDGVT
-780 SKTYDG
+780 SKVYDG
-786 TNKAEP
+786 TNTATP
-792 TVVFAAGYA
+792 TVVFAAGYE
-801 PLSEDNI
+801 PLQKDNI
-808 SIKEVT
+808 SIKADT
-814 AIYSQAAV
+814 ATYSQAAV

-828 TLTGYSLDG
+828 TLSGYSLGG
-837 TNKGYYYLDTAGTVT
+837 TNKNYYYLDTETVT
-852 SDSGEITAR
+852 SSAGSITKR
-861 PLTVTFTYGGKVY
+861 DLTVTFTYGGKVY

-885 IFAYE
+885 TFAYE
-890 GLVEYDDVTAT
+890 GLVAYDDVTAT
-901 CTALF
+901 CTAAF
-906 DNANAGSRKVS
+906 DDANAGSRKVTS
-917 SVDIAI
+917 DDIFI
-923 DGDDVGNYNL
+923 DGSDVGNYSL
-933 TSTSYTLNAEISRK
+933 TSTSYTLNAVTISRK
-947 DISDDKSIVLAS
+947 QISDKSIVLA
-959 AIAPHEYDGTAY
+959 APIDSHVYDGTVY
-971 NPTPDVIDDAIGEN
+971 NPTPDFIDDAIGEN

-1044 VYGQTLNAS
+1044 VYGQTLSAS
-1053 QIVGKAV
+1053 QIKGVAV
-1060 NAENEEL
+1060 NAVNESL
-1067 VVEGTWS
+1067 VVDGTWS
-1074 FVTEIAYNAS
+1074 FVTEIDYNTS

-1154 KTAYTAT
+1154 KTAYSVT
-1161 VTLAEGE
+1161 VALAEGE
-1168 MLNFTPVTDDATLA
+1168 MLNFTPVTDDATLS

-1271 AGDTVGTYYYSLG
+1271 AGETVGTYYYSLG

-1310 ITVTASSYNVYFGEA
+1310 IAVTASSYNVYFGEA
-1325 FPALDFT
+1325 FPDLGFT
-1332 VTDGLGTVTPV
+1332 VADGLGAVIPV

-1364 ISVIRTAKGSSVAT
+1364 ITVIRTAKGSSVAT
-1378 SAITVGTYDTYA
+1378 SAITVGIYDTYA
-1390 VLGTNSNFAVT
+1390 VLGTNANFTVT
-1401 ATRGTFEIFRRPVT
+1401 AERGSFEILRRPVT

-1429 DPSSFAYTVAIT
+1429 DPSSFGYTVT
-1441 PGYEGLT
+1441 FTTGYEGLT

-1456 SLTGALTREAGENVG
+1456 SIAGVLTREAGENVG

-1480 TDDNNPNYA
+1480 TDDNNPNYS

-1507 TPVAVTIDFGDPLPA
+1507 TPVAVTIDFGDPLPDD
-1522 DAKLT
+1522 DALT
-1527 YTANGV
+1527 YTATGV

-1544 FADNVYELAA
+1544 FAPDVYELAA
-1554 QGSVPVG
+1554 QGPVPVG

-1593 ALTAYIEADGNSI
+1593 ALTAYIEADGNSVV
-1606 EFGTETY
+1606 FGTETY

-1620 DRKGNPLDNG
+1620 DRKGNSLNNDIFSGKLALRDN
-1630 IFRGNLT
+1630 
-1637 LSGSPSG
+1637 PSG
-1644 ILPVGYYNIDL
+1644 ILTVGNYDIVL
-1655 GTLECDNYVVT
+1655 GTLECANYVVE

-1748 DKEYFYRITA
+1748 DKEYFYYIVA

-1768 MASVYGNTEV
+1768 MTSVYGNTEV
-1778 NITYTTYFYGD
+1778 NITYTSYFYD
-1789 EGKAGL
+1789 EPEKAGL
-1795 IGTDTLGGKLSRE
+1795 IGSDTLGGKLSRE

-1825 NNASVS
+1825 NNSSVA
-1831 GYNANYTVELSTTPV
+1831 GYNANYTVELSGETV
-1846 YYKIT
+1846 YYTIT
-1851 PRPVTVTANTQS
+1851 PRPVTVTANALS

-1877 SAGSLLSGDTITG
+1877 SAGGLVGGDSLYG
-1890 SPERESGDIP
+1890 SPERESGITP
-1900 GVYDI
+1900 GVYAI
-1905 TQGTI
+1905 TQGSLG
-1910 TNDNGDNPNYAITF
+1910 NENGYNPNYAITF
-1924 VGSTYT
+1924 IGSSYT
-1930 ITKRPVTF
+1930 ITERPVTF

-1946 YGEDDPD
+1946 YGEEDPA
-1953 SFAYYAFGG
+1953 SFAYYAYGG

-1974 EPKVEITRA
+1974 EPTVIITRA
-1983 EGDYPASYAYSYSAT
+1983 EGEHPASYSYSYSAT
-1998 GANADYYVFTFRYDT
+1998 GDYAAYYIFTYRYDT

-2022 VVNVIGAKYENGI
+2022 VVNVIDAKYENGI
-2035 FVIDDK
+2035 FFIERI
-2041 FYCGEAYTLETELT
+2041 YRGEAYTLETELT

-2067 NEPTAEYTDVGEY
+2067 NEPTDEYTDVGEY
-2080 TALVSVTGNTY
+2080 TALVSVTGDSY

-2099 RITVKPYNLGELSPS
+2099 RITVKPYDLG
-2114 TALDSTSVMKT
+2114 ALAPLNILATENTSKI
-2125 YRDADPAFT
+2125 YGDADPSFAAT
-2134 AYVNGL
+2134 VEGL
-2140 NGAKVSVTFTRV
+2140 NGAQVSVTFARS

-2158 VYLFDSV
+2158 SYLFDSV

-2177 ADEYFTVE
+2177 ADNYFTVE
-2185 ARPIEIVPAS
+2185 ARKIEIIPET
-2195 FKKTYGE
+2195 FRKTYGA

-2207 VQTVTSDIGESFTAT
+2207 TQTVTSDVGESFEVT
-2222 FTREAGDNAGSY
+2222 FSREDGDNAGSY

-2243 GFAANYRAVLTDAED
+2243 GFAANYSATLGEAED
-2258 KFVIVPK
+2258 KFVIIPK
-2265 TATVT
+2265 AATVT
-2270 ANALSRVFDATDGTD
+2270 ANALKRVFDATDG
-2285 GGVTFTYTASGFLY
+2285 GVTLTYTTSGFLY
-2299 DDADALVGAL
+2299 NDADALAGAL
-2309 GIAGYDSALPVEA
+2309 GIADNATLPVEA
-2322 GTYEIAATV
+2322 DTYSIV
-2331 AFAHANYKVTFVG
+2331 AVEEFTHPNYKITFVG

-2349 SPAPVTVISDNVS
+2349 ERAPVKVVSVSVS
-2362 YKYGVEIKPF
+2362 YEYGVEIEPF
-2372 TYTVEG
+2372 TYDVVEG
-2378 TVYEGYPIRG
+2378 TVYEGYPLAG

-2399 KHSIPQ
+2399 EHPIPQ
-2405 GTVTN
+2405 GTLTD
-2410 ENNPNYDIAYEAGTC
+2410 ENNPNYSVTYEAGIC

-2433 VTPVALTEQV
+2433 VTPVKLTEQV
-2443 YGDAP
+2443 YGDEP
-2448 TFIAYTIEGN
+2448 NFIAYTIEGN
-2458 VVTEDVGENGMFI
+2458 VVAEDVDENGMFI
-2471 RGALACYGVSEG
+2471 RGALACSGVSAG
-2483 EYAVEIGTLS
+2483 DHDVEIGTLR

-2500 IKFEP
+2500 IEFEP
-2505 AGAIYRITPKTLTIT
+2505 AGAIYRITPKAMTIT
-2520 ADEVSVYYGDEEAE
+2520 AEEITVYYGNAEAA
-2534 LTYSVDGLVEGD
+2534 LAYSVDGLVEGD
-2546 FLVGALS
+2546 SLVGALE
-2553 RVPGSSVGEYE
+2553 RVAGNSVGSYA
-2564 INIGDLNAQ
+2564 INIGSLKAENA
-2573 NAGDYSVTF
+2573 NDYSVTF
-2582 VSANYVIMPRPLT
+2582 VSANYVIMQRPLT
-2595 VQISDQSSEYSETG
+2595 VIIADQSAEYSETG
-2609 EYAFDGNAYKI
+2609 EYAFDGTAYKI

-2633 TIAKEAGTAM
+2633 TIAKEAGNDM

-2657 KVTFVDGV
+2657 EVTFVNGV
-2665 YEIRKYSSVIS
+2665 YEIKKYSSFIS
-2676 YTASVSFIYDGTA
+2676 YTASVTFIYDGTA

-2728 SAEETDTH
+2728 TAEETDSY
-2736 YAPASAAVEIT
+2736 YAPAVAAMEIT
-2747 ILRDVLLAEEGGIDI
+2747 ILRDVLLAEDDGIDI
-2762 RVDNEEG
+2762 RVDNEDG
-2769 FEPDVSVEMEKLPQN
+2769 FAPDVSVEMEKLPQN

-2789 SVISSSESVVR
+2789 AVISSSESVVR
-2800 AYNVQMVDGNG
+2800 AYNVQVVDGNG
-2811 EITSS
+2811 EITTI

-2828 ALRENDVVK
+2828 SLKENATVK
-2837 VIVKENGNYSV
+2837 VIVKEKGNYSV
-2848 RLLEVKEGY
+2848 RILDVKEGY
-2857 VTIDNAA
+2857 VTIDNASE
-2864 DVTTIAF
+2864 VTTIAF
-2871 ISEADNDYLIYIIIG
+2871 ISEADNDYLIYILIG
-2886 VAALIIILSTIV
+2886 GAALIILVSTIV
-2898 FLFRK
+2898 FMFRK
-2903 RI
+2903 RA

>member
-1 MSKKVVRK
+1 MSKKIVRK

-34 NAVLLDALD
+34 NAVVLDALD
-43 DIDMDTAQISSS
+43 DIDIDTAQISSS
-55 LDQVD
+55 LDRVD
-60 VAEAAGTVNFSD
+60 VAEAATMNPSISSITSTGSFIIMGGYERRTKVIGNTSGDKDNSVSAVSLNFSTRYANAKAGSALTYKLTAYVAANDQGRNLWISGNSAGSSVYGETTGSGFVLSTNTVALPTNASSISSSFHLDVDWTAASVKVARIENLTIVIGTSDSTAPEVSATGLTGMNYTTSSQFKVKDTVAGIYSVSYTYYTLNNVPDSSKNKSFSYSSRTTETNIDMPYEGKYEITVEDNVGNKRTVTYYRYEADIQFKSANSSQGTVNV
-72 FTTQY
+72 TAVT
-77 FPDGVWGNYSG
+77 GKTSG
-88 STTWRSWFA
+88 ST
-97 YDSVNDYG
+97 YDV
-105 GLKHGVLQCGS
+105 
-116 RSFGTNESQSFSGSF
+116 
-131 TVTLSGKALNYARA
+131 
-145 GLLKCKISASVYW
+145 
-158 NGGGKTQYIYLS
+158 
-170 ANGGT
+170 
-175 QIEGKQGSQNNAT
+175 
-188 IATPYVNVGQISS
+188 
-201 GNSFSV
+201 
-207 STGAKLSFGTAGNV
+207 
-221 AIVHG
+221 
-226 FKIEL
+226 
-231 AYNGGDTTKPTINY
+231 
-245 VGNKNTNN
+245 
-253 YTVDSSS
+253 
-260 SNYFQVSD
+260 
-268 SQSALKSVTCTHT
+268 
-281 TFTSTQNS
+281 
-289 KTISYNIVNERT
+289 
-301 TSQTYSL
+301 
-308 NSFFSYDNESKYFGS
+308 
-323 YTISATD
+323 
-330 NQGNTHTFATTIYY
+330 
-344 YSATISFNAG
+344 
-354 SYGDIENISTISGK
+354 
-368 TYGDTYSISA
+368 SA
-378 TVTAD
+378 TVTPAN
-383 PGYYF
+383 GYYF
-388 TGWTRSGDGG
+388 TGWVRTGDGG
-398 TSNIGVGTYSSGK
+398 TANFGVGTYSSSSGK
-411 WTSSQSI
+411 WEIKSQS
-418 VKPDASN
+418 VPAY
-425 CSGQIT
+425 SGGTIT
-431 WTAQYAPV
+431 WTAQFA
-439 SAWFNYASGG
+439 SISDWFNYASGG

-485 KADNT
+485 KAGNT

-511 GGGTLG
+511 GGGVLG

-673 DNVPGKIYDGTTDAV
+673 NDVPGKVYDGTTEAK
-688 LSIELYGLVSG
+688 LNITLNGLVNN

-708 TSAESG
+708 TGAESG
-714 KTVHLTYAPYAFS
+714 KTVHLTYAPYAFERS
-727 YPSPGEYTITV
+727 VPGEYTITV
-738 GSLALKDGDGK
+738 RSLELEDDGDGK

-780 SKTYDG
+780 SKDYDG
-786 TNKAEP
+786 TNVAKP
-792 TVVFAAGYA
+792 TVVFAAGYE
-801 PLSEDNI
+801 PLQKDNI
-808 SIKEVT
+808 SIKAGT

-837 TNKGYYYLDTAGTVT
+837 TNKNYYYLDTETVT
-852 SDSGEITAR
+852 SAAGTITKR
-861 PLTVTFTYGGKVY
+861 DLTVTFTYGGKVY

-885 IFAYE
+885 TFAYT
-890 GLVEYDDVTAT
+890 GLVAGDDVTAS
-901 CTALF
+901 CTAAF
-906 DNANAGSRKVS
+906 DDANAGSRKVTS
-917 SVDIAI
+917 DDIFI
-923 DGDDVGNYNL
+923 DGSDVGNYSL
-933 TSTSYTLNAEISRK
+933 TSTSCTLNAVTISRK
-947 DISDDKSIVLAS
+947 DIDDASIVLSS
-959 AIAPHEYDGTAY
+959 AIASHVYDGTAY

-1016 MNNYT
+1016 KNNYT

-1044 VYGQTLNAS
+1044 VYGQTLSAS
-1053 QIVGKAV
+1053 QIQGVAV
-1060 NAENEEL
+1060 NPLNESL
-1067 VVEGTWS
+1067 VVDGTWS
-1074 FVTEIAYNAS
+1074 FVTEIDYNTS

-1127 ELNVAPREISIVA
+1127 ELNVTPREISIVA

-1168 MLNFTPVTDDATLA
+1168 MLNFTPVTDDATLS

-1271 AGDTVGTYYYSLG
+1271 AGETVGTYYYSLG

-1310 ITVTASSYNVYFGEA
+1310 IAVTASSYNVYFGEA
-1325 FPALDFT
+1325 FPALGYT
-1332 VTDGLGTVTPV
+1332 VADGLGAFTPV

-1390 VLGTNSNFAVT
+1390 VLGTNANFVVT
-1401 ATRGTFEIFRRPVT
+1401 ATRGTFEILRRPVT
-1415 VTPNSGQYKTYGSS
+1415 VTPNGGQYKTYGSS
-1429 DPSSFAYTVAIT
+1429 DPSSFGYTVT
-1441 PGYEGLT
+1441 FTTGYEGLT

-1456 SLTGALTREAGENVG
+1456 SIAGVLTREAGENVG

-1507 TPVAVTIDFGDPLPA
+1507 TPVAVTIDFGDPLPDD
-1522 DAKLT
+1522 DALT
-1527 YTANGV
+1527 YTATGV

-1554 QGSVPVG
+1554 QGSLPVG
-1561 NYDIVADSELNNDL
+1561 NYDIVADSELNNEK

-1593 ALTAYIEADGNSI
+1593 ALTAYIEADGNSVV
-1606 EFGTETY
+1606 FGTETY

-1620 DRKGNPLDNG
+1620 DRKGNSLNNDIFSGKLALRDN
-1630 IFRGNLT
+1630 
-1637 LSGSPSG
+1637 PSG
-1644 ILPVGYYNIDL
+1644 ILTVGNYDIVL
-1655 GTLECDNYVVT
+1655 GTLECANYVVE

-1698 EFSVTGLVDGYKLD
+1698 EFSVTGLVDGYTLD

-1789 EGKAGL
+1789 EGKEGL

-1825 NNASVS
+1825 NNSSVA
-1831 GYNANYTVELSTTPV
+1831 GYNANYTVELSLTTV
-1846 YYKIT
+1846 YYNIT
-1851 PRPVTVTANTQS
+1851 PRPVTVTANALS

-1877 SAGSLLSGDTITG
+1877 SAGGLVGGDSLYG
-1890 SPERESGDIP
+1890 SPERESGITP
-1900 GVYDI
+1900 GVYAI
-1905 TQGTI
+1905 TQGSLS
-1910 TNDNGDNPNYAITF
+1910 NENGYNPNYAITF
-1924 VGSTYT
+1924 IGSSYT
-1930 ITKRPVTF
+1930 ITARPVTF

-1946 YGEDDPD
+1946 YGEEDPE
-1953 SFAYYAFGG
+1953 SFAYYAYGG

-1974 EPKVEITRA
+1974 EPAVEITRA
-1983 EGDYPASYAYSYSAT
+1983 EGEYPASYAYSYSAT
-1998 GANADYYVFTFRYDT
+1998 GDYAAYYIFTYRYDT

-2022 VVNVIGAKYENGI
+2022 VVNVIDAVNENGI
-2035 FVIDDK
+2035 FVIERV
-2041 FYCGEAYTLETELT
+2041 YRGEAFTLETELT

-2067 NEPTAEYTDVGEY
+2067 NVATDKYTDVGEY
-2080 TALVSVTGNTY
+2080 TALVSVTGDSY

-2099 RITVKPYNLGELSPS
+2099 RITVKPYDLGALSPLA
-2114 TALDSTSVMKT
+2114 ALEEGSLRKTYGDEDPSFATSVS
-2125 YRDADPAFT
+2125 
-2134 AYVNGL
+2134 GL
-2140 NGAKVSVTFTRV
+2140 NDAQVSVTFARS

-2158 VYLFDSV
+2158 SYLFNSV

-2177 ADEYFTVE
+2177 ADNYFTVE
-2185 ARPIEIVPAS
+2185 ARKIEIVPET
-2195 FKKTYGE
+2195 FRKTYGA
-2202 LDPEL
+2202 LDPDL
-2207 VQTVTSDIGESFTAT
+2207 TQTVTSDIGESFTAT
-2222 FTREAGDNAGSY
+2222 FERESGDNNAGSY

-2243 GFAANYRAVLTDAED
+2243 GFAANYSAVLGEAED

-2265 TATVT
+2265 AATVT
-2270 ANALSRVFDATDGTD
+2270 ANALSRVFDATDGGITL
-2285 GGVTFTYTASGFLY
+2285 TYTTAGFLY
-2299 DDADALVGAL
+2299 NDAEALEGAL

-2322 GTYEIAATV
+2322 GTYNIVAADEFT
-2331 AFAHANYKVTFVG
+2331 HANYKVTFVG

-2349 SPAPVTVISDNVS
+2349 ERAPVTVISDSVS
-2362 YKYGVEIKPF
+2362 YEYGVEIAPF
-2372 TYTVEG
+2372 TYTVKG
-2378 TVYEGYPIRG
+2378 TVYAEYPLSG
-2388 ELGVLTSFNVG
+2388 ELGLLSSFNVG
-2399 KHSIPQ
+2399 SHAIPQ
-2405 GTVTN
+2405 GTLTD
-2410 ENNPNYDIAYEAGTC
+2410 ENNPNYDIAYVAGTC
-2425 EITVITVT
+2425 KITVITVT
-2433 VTPVALTEQV
+2433 VTPVPLTEQV
-2443 YGDAP
+2443 YGDAL

-2458 VVTEDVGENGMFI
+2458 VVAEDVDENGMFI
-2471 RGALACYGVSEG
+2471 RGALTCSGVSAG
-2483 EYAVEIGTLS
+2483 DHAIEIGTLR

-2500 IKFEP
+2500 IEFEP
-2505 AGAIYRITPKTLTIT
+2505 AGAIYRITPRTLTVT
-2520 ADEVSVYYGDEEAE
+2520 SNEVSVYYGDAEAE
-2534 LTYSVDGLVEGD
+2534 LTYYVEGLVEGD
-2546 FLVGALS
+2546 SLVGALE
-2553 RVPGSSVGEYE
+2553 RVAGNSVGAYA

-2573 NAGDYSVTF
+2573 NAGDYKVKF
-2582 VSANYVIMPRPLT
+2582 VSANYVIMQRPLT

-2609 EYAFDGNAYKI
+2609 EYAFDGTAYKI

-2657 KVTFVDGV
+2657 DVTFVNGV
-2665 YEIRKYSSVIS
+2665 YEIKKYSSFIS

-2728 SAEETDTH
+2728 TAEETDSY
-2736 YAPASAAVEIT
+2736 YAPAVAAMEIT
-2747 ILRDVLLAEEGGIDI
+2747 ILRDVLLAEDGGIDI
-2762 RVDNEEG
+2762 RVDNEDG
-2769 FEPDVSVEMEKLPQN
+2769 FDPDISVEMEKLPQN

-2800 AYNVQMVDGNG
+2800 AYNVQVVDGNG
-2811 EITSS
+2811 EITTI

-2828 ALRENDVVK
+2828 SLKENATVK
-2837 VIVKENGNYSV
+2837 VIVKEKGNYSV
-2848 RLLEVKEGY
+2848 KILDVKEGY

-2871 ISEADNDYLIYIIIG
+2871 ISEAENDYLIYILIG
-2886 VAALIIILSTIV
+2886 GAALIIIVSTIV

-2903 RI
+2903 RA

>member
-9 FSAFAIILVVMLAS
+9 FSVFALILVVMLAS
-23 LCVFTLYQSSV
+23 LCIFTLYQSSV

-43 DIDMDTAQISSS
+43 DIDIDTAQISSS
-55 LDQVD
+55 LDRVD
-60 VAEAAGTVNFSD
+60 VAEAAGTVSFSD
-72 FTTQY
+72 FGTKY
-77 FPDGVWGNYSG
+77 FPNGVWGNYSG

-105 GLKHGVLQCGS
+105 GLKHGVLQCAS
-116 RSFGTNESQSFSGSF
+116 KSFGTNESQSFSGSF

-268 SQSALKSVTCTHT
+268 NQSALKSVTCTHT

-289 KTISYNIVNERT
+289 KTISYDIAKDRI
-301 TSQTYSL
+301 TSNKYSL

-330 NQGNTHTFATTIYY
+330 NQGNTRTFATTIYY

-470 GGTQLSYTLTYAGTS
+470 GGTQLSYTLTYAGTT
-485 KADNT
+485 KAGNT
-490 YSSASKPVF
+490 YDSPDEPVF
-499 AGTYYAELTVTK
+499 AGTYYGELTVTK
-511 GGGTLG
+511 GGGVLG

-525 FTINQSTLTLTPQF
+525 FTINQATLTLTPQF
-539 TGTMSKTYNGTTA
+539 TGTKSKTYNGTTEI
-552 MPGVGCSTW
+552 PNVGCTTW
-561 TFDTTASPQKNDG
+561 NFDTTASPQKNDG

-600 ICGAGGAVLNVGSPL
+600 ICGAGGAVLNVGSSL

-621 STTLDADKAD
+621 STTLGDDDEDRAD
-631 RVASYSLV
+631 RAASYAPA
-639 FSGTTATYKIEQETV
+639 FSGTTATYTIEQKTV

-659 YSGTVSGYVRESLY
+659 YAGKITGYVGEALY
-673 DNVPGKIYDGTTDAV
+673 NDVYGKVYDGTTEAK
-688 LSIELYGLVSG
+688 LNITLNGLVNN
-699 ETYSVGVSG
+699 EIYSVGVSG

-738 GSLALKDGDGK
+738 GSLTLKDGNGK
-749 ASNYSLDST
+749 ASNYKLDSS
-758 SATCTG
+758 SADCTG

-780 SKTYDG
+780 SKDYDG
-786 TNKAEP
+786 TKTATP
-792 TVVFAAGYA
+792 TVVFAAGYE

-808 SIKEVT
+808 TIAAGT
-814 AIYSQAAV
+814 ASYSQANV

-837 TNKGYYYLDTAGTVT
+837 TNKGYYYLDTAPVT
-852 SDSGEITAR
+852 SAAGTITKR
-861 PLTVTFTYGGKVY
+861 DLTVTFTYGGKVY
-874 DGTTAVNTNDF
+874 DGTTAVDTDDF
-885 IFAYE
+885 TFAYE
-890 GLVEYDDVTAT
+890 GLVAYDDVTAT

-933 TSTSYTLNAEISRK
+933 TSTSYTLNAVTISRK
-947 DISDDKSIVLAS
+947 QISDKSIVLA
-959 AIAPHEYDGTAY
+959 APIDSHVYDGTVY
-971 NPTPDVIDDAIGEN
+971 NPTPDVIDKAIGEN

-1044 VYGQTLNAS
+1044 VYGQTLSAS

-1074 FVTEIAYNAS
+1074 FVTEIDYNTS

-1112 PFNTSNYVSSDETSL
+1112 PFNTQNYRLTEETTL
-1127 ELNVAPREISIVA
+1127 KLIVTPREISIVA

-1154 KTAYTAT
+1154 KTAYSVT
-1161 VTLAEGE
+1161 VALAEGE
-1168 MLNFTPVTDDATLA
+1168 MLNFTPVTDDATLS

-1310 ITVTASSYNVYFGEA
+1310 IAVTASSYNVYFGEA
-1325 FPALDFT
+1325 FPTLDFT
-1332 VTDGLGTVTPV
+1332 VTDGLGAFTPV

-1390 VLGTNSNFAVT
+1390 VLGTNANFVVT
-1401 ATRGTFEIFRRPVT
+1401 ATRGTFEILRRPVT
-1415 VTPNSGQYKTYGSS
+1415 VTPNSEQYKTYGSF
-1429 DPSSFAYTVAIT
+1429 DPSSFGYIVTFT
-1441 PGYEGLT
+1441 TGYEGLT

-1456 SLTGALTREAGENVG
+1456 SIAGVLTREAGENVG

-1480 TDDNNPNYA
+1480 TDDNNPNYS

-1507 TPVAVTIDFGDPLPA
+1507 TPVAVTIDFGDELPE
-1522 DAKLT
+1522 DESLT
-1527 YTANGV
+1527 FTVTGLV
-1533 LAGETLVGGLK
+1533 SGETLVGGLK

-1593 ALTAYIEADGNSI
+1593 ALTAYIKADGNSI
-1606 EFGTETY
+1606 VFGTETY

-1620 DRKGNPLDNG
+1620 DRKGNLLNNDIFSGKLALRDNV
-1630 IFRGNLT
+1630 
-1637 LSGSPSG
+1637 SG
-1644 ILPVGYYNIDL
+1644 ILAVGNYDIVR
-1655 GTLECDNYVVT
+1655 GTLDCANYVVE

-1686 IDQIYGETRLTP
+1686 IDQIYGETKLTP
-1698 EFSVTGLVDGYKLD
+1698 EFSVTGLVDGYTLD
-1712 AQSALGVSYP
+1712 AQSALAVAYP
-1722 DREAVGKYAITLG
+1722 SVEAVGSYNITLG
-1735 NLENLNLNYDFVF
+1735 NLESLNPNYDFVF

-1768 MASVYGNTEV
+1768 MASVYGDTEI

-1789 EGKAGL
+1789 EGKAGGL

-1825 NNASVS
+1825 NNSSVA
-1831 GYNANYTVELSTTPV
+1831 GYNANYTVELSDETE
-1846 YYKIT
+1846 YYTIT
-1851 PRPVTVTANTQS
+1851 PRPVTVTANALS

-1877 SAGSLLSGDTITG
+1877 SAGGLVGGDSLYG
-1890 SPERESGDIP
+1890 SPERESGVTP
-1900 GVYDI
+1900 GVYAI
-1905 TQGTI
+1905 TQGSLG
-1910 TNDNGDNPNYAITF
+1910 NENGYNPNYAITF
-1924 VGSTYT
+1924 IGSSYT
-1930 ITKRPVTF
+1930 ITERPVTF

-1946 YGEDDPD
+1946 YGEEDPE
-1953 SFAYYAFGG
+1953 SFAYYAYGG

-1974 EPKVEITRA
+1974 EPAVEITRA
-1983 EGDYPASYAYSYSAT
+1983 EGEHPASYAYSYSAT
-1998 GANADYYVFTFRYDT
+1998 GDYAAYYIFTYRYDT

-2022 VVNVIGAKYENGI
+2022 VVNVIDATYENGI
-2035 FVIDDK
+2035 FVIERV
-2041 FYCGEAYTLETELT
+2041 YRGEAFTLETELT

-2067 NEPTAEYTDVGEY
+2067 NVATDKYTDVGEY
-2080 TALVSVTGNTY
+2080 TALVSVTGDSY

-2099 RITVKPYNLGELSPS
+2099 RITVKPYDLGALSPAS
-2114 TALDSTSVMKT
+2114 ALAEGSLRKTYGDEDPSFATSVS
-2125 YRDADPAFT
+2125 
-2134 AYVNGL
+2134 GL
-2140 NGAKVSVTFTRV
+2140 NGAQVSVSFTRV

-2158 VYLFDSV
+2158 SYLFDSV
-2165 TVNDKNYTASVA
+2165 TVHDKNYTASIA
-2177 ADEYFTVE
+2177 ADNYFTVE
-2185 ARPIEIVPAS
+2185 ARKIEIVPET
-2195 FKKTYGE
+2195 FRKTYGA
-2202 LDPEL
+2202 LDPDL
-2207 VQTVTSDIGESFTAT
+2207 TQTVTSDVGESFTAT
-2222 FTREAGDNAGSY
+2222 FVRESGDNAGSY
-2234 DITSVTLEE
+2234 DITDVTLEE
-2243 GFAANYRAVLTDAED
+2243 GFADNYVAALGEAED

-2265 TATVT
+2265 AATVS
-2270 ANALSRVFDATDGTD
+2270 ANALSRVFDATDGGITL
-2285 GGVTFTYTASGFLY
+2285 TYTTSGFLY

-2309 GIAGYDSALPVEA
+2309 GIADHATLPVEA
-2322 GTYEIAATV
+2322 GTYSIVAT
-2331 AFAHANYKVTFVG
+2331 ADFTHPNYKVTFVG

-2349 SPAPVTVISDNVS
+2349 ERAPVTVISDSVS
-2362 YKYGVEIKPF
+2362 YEYGVEIAPF
-2372 TYTVEG
+2372 AYTVEG
-2378 TVYEGYPIRG
+2378 TVYEGYPLAG

-2399 KHSIPQ
+2399 EHPIPQ
-2405 GTVTN
+2405 GTITD
-2410 ENNPNYDIAYEAGTC
+2410 ENNPNYDITYVPGIC

-2433 VTPVALTEQV
+2433 VRPVKLTEQV
-2443 YGDAP
+2443 YGDEP
-2448 TFIAYTIEGN
+2448 NFIAYTIEGN
-2458 VVTEDVGENGMFI
+2458 VVAEDVGENGMFI
-2471 RGALACYGVSEG
+2471 RGALACSGVSAG
-2483 EYAVEIGTLS
+2483 DHDVEIGTLR
-2493 EENPDYV
+2493 EENSDYV
-2500 IKFEP
+2500 IEFEP
-2505 AGAIYRITPKTLTIT
+2505 AGAIYRITPKALTIS
-2520 ADEVSVYYGDEEAE
+2520 ANEVSVYYGNAEAE
-2534 LTYSVDGLVEGD
+2534 LAYSVDGLVEGD
-2546 FLVGALS
+2546 SLVGALE
-2553 RVPGSSVGEYE
+2553 RVAGNSVGSYA
-2564 INIGDLNAQ
+2564 INIGSLNAK
-2573 NAGDYSVTF
+2573 NASDYSVTF
-2582 VSANYVIMPRPLT
+2582 VSANYVIMQRPLT
-2595 VQISDQSSEYSETG
+2595 VLISDQSAEYSETG
-2609 EYAFDGNAYKI
+2609 EYAFDGTAYKI

-2657 KVTFVDGV
+2657 DVTFIDGV
-2665 YEIRKYSSVIS
+2665 YEIKKYSSFIS

-2728 SAEETDTH
+2728 TAEETDSY
-2736 YAPASAAVEIT
+2736 YAPAVAAMEIT

-2762 RVDNEEG
+2762 RVDNEDG
-2769 FEPDVSVEMEKLPQN
+2769 FDPDVSVEMEKLPQN

-2800 AYNVQMVDGNG
+2800 AYNVQVVDGNG
-2811 EITSS
+2811 EITTI

-2821 ISVKVPS
+2821 ISVKVPT
-2828 ALRENDVVK
+2828 ALRDNDTVK

-2848 RLLEVKEGY
+2848 RLLEVREGY

-2871 ISEADNDYLIYIIIG
+2871 ISEAENDYLIYILIG
-2886 VAALIIILSTIV
+2886 GAALIILVSTIV

-2903 RI
+2903 RA

>member
-1 MSKKVVRK
+1 MSKKIVRK

-23 LCVFTLYQSSV
+23 LCIFTLYQSSV
-34 NAVLLDALD
+34 NAVVLDALD

-60 VAEAAGTVNFSD
+60 VAEAATMNPSISSITSTGSFIIMGGYERRTKVIGNTSGDKDNSVSAVSLNFSTRYANAKAGSALTYKLTAYVASNDQGRNLWISGNSAGSSVYGETTGSGFVLSTNTVALPTNASSISSSFHLDVDWTAASVKVARIENLTIVIGTSDSTAPEVSATGLTGMNYTTSSQFKVKDTVAGIYSVSYTYYTLNNVPDSSKNKSFSYSSRTTETNIDMPYEGKYEITVEDNVGNKRTVTYYRYEADIQFKSANSSQGTVNV
-72 FTTQY
+72 TAVT
-77 FPDGVWGNYSG
+77 GKTSG
-88 STTWRSWFA
+88 ST
-97 YDSVNDYG
+97 YDV
-105 GLKHGVLQCGS
+105 
-116 RSFGTNESQSFSGSF
+116 
-131 TVTLSGKALNYARA
+131 
-145 GLLKCKISASVYW
+145 
-158 NGGGKTQYIYLS
+158 
-170 ANGGT
+170 
-175 QIEGKQGSQNNAT
+175 
-188 IATPYVNVGQISS
+188 
-201 GNSFSV
+201 
-207 STGAKLSFGTAGNV
+207 
-221 AIVHG
+221 
-226 FKIEL
+226 
-231 AYNGGDTTKPTINY
+231 
-245 VGNKNTNN
+245 
-253 YTVDSSS
+253 
-260 SNYFQVSD
+260 
-268 SQSALKSVTCTHT
+268 
-281 TFTSTQNS
+281 
-289 KTISYNIVNERT
+289 
-301 TSQTYSL
+301 
-308 NSFFSYDNESKYFGS
+308 
-323 YTISATD
+323 
-330 NQGNTHTFATTIYY
+330 
-344 YSATISFNAG
+344 
-354 SYGDIENISTISGK
+354 
-368 TYGDTYSISA
+368 SA
-378 TVTAD
+378 TVTPAN
-383 PGYYF
+383 GYYF
-388 TGWTRSGDGG
+388 TGWVRTGDGG
-398 TSNIGVGTYSSGK
+398 TANFGAGTYSSGK
-411 WTSSQSI
+411 WEHKSQS
-418 VKPDASN
+418 VPAY
-425 CSGQIT
+425 SGGTIT
-431 WTAQYAPV
+431 WTAQFA
-439 SAWFNYASGG
+439 SISDWFNYASGG

-485 KADNT
+485 KAGNT
-490 YSSASKPVF
+490 YFSASKPVF

-511 GGGTLG
+511 GGGVLG

-590 DANAGTKTIQ
+590 DANADTKTIQ
-600 ICGAGGAVLNVGSPL
+600 ICGAGGAVLNVGSSL
-615 SAYVSL
+615 SAYVKL
-621 STTLDADKAD
+621 STTLSDDAAD

-639 FSGTTATYKIEQETV
+639 FSGTTASYTIKQKTV

-673 DNVPGKIYDGTTDAV
+673 NDVPGKVYDGTTEAK
-688 LSIELYGLVSG
+688 LNITLNGLVNN

-708 TSAESG
+708 TGAESG
-714 KTVHLTYAPYAFS
+714 KTVHLTYAPYAFERS
-727 YPSPGEYTITV
+727 VPGEYTITV
-738 GSLALKDGDGK
+738 RSLELEDDGDGK

-780 SKTYDG
+780 SKDYDG
-786 TNKAEP
+786 TNVAKP
-792 TVVFAAGYA
+792 TVVFAAGYE
-801 PLSEDNI
+801 PLQKDNI
-808 SIKEVT
+808 SISAGT
-814 AIYSQAAV
+814 ATYSQANV

-837 TNKGYYYLDTAGTVT
+837 TNKNYYYLDTAPVT
-852 SDSGEITAR
+852 SAAGTITKR
-861 PLTVTFTYGGKVY
+861 DLTVTFTYGGKVY
-874 DGTTAVNTNDF
+874 DGTTAVNTKDF
-885 IFAYE
+885 TFVYE
-890 GLVEYDDVTAT
+890 GLVAGDDVTAT
-901 CTALF
+901 CTAAF
-906 DNANAGSRKVS
+906 DDANAGSRKVTS
-917 SVDIAI
+917 DDIFI
-923 DGDDVGNYNL
+923 DGSDVGNYSL
-933 TSTSYTLNAEISRK
+933 TSTSYTLNAVTISRK
-947 DISDDKSIVLAS
+947 QISDKSIVLA
-959 AIAPHEYDGTAY
+959 APIDSHVYDGTVY

-1044 VYGQTLNAS
+1044 VYGQTLSAS
-1053 QIVGKAV
+1053 QIKGVAV
-1060 NAENEEL
+1060 NAVNESL
-1067 VVEGTWS
+1067 VVDGTWS
-1074 FVTEIAYNAS
+1074 FVTEIDYNTS

-1127 ELNVAPREISIVA
+1127 ELNVTPREISIVA

-1168 MLNFTPVTDDATLA
+1168 MLNFTPVTDDATLS

-1310 ITVTASSYNVYFGEA
+1310 IAVTASSYNVYFGEA
-1325 FPALDFT
+1325 FPDLGFT
-1332 VTDGLGTVTPV
+1332 VADGLGAVIPV

-1390 VLGTNSNFAVT
+1390 VLGTNANFVVT
-1401 ATRGTFEIFRRPVT
+1401 AERGTFEILRRPVT

-1429 DPSSFAYTVAIT
+1429 DPSSFGYTVT
-1441 PGYEGLT
+1441 FTTGYEGLT

-1456 SLTGALTREAGENVG
+1456 SIAGVLTREAGENVG

-1480 TDDNNPNYA
+1480 TDDNNPNYS

-1507 TPVAVTIDFGDPLPA
+1507 TPVAVTIDFGDPLPDD
-1522 DAKLT
+1522 DALT
-1527 YTANGV
+1527 YTATGV

-1544 FADNVYELAA
+1544 FAPDVYELAA

-1561 NYDIVADSELNNDL
+1561 NYDIVADSELNNEK

-1593 ALTAYIEADGNSI
+1593 ALTAYIEADGNSVV
-1606 EFGTETY
+1606 FGTETY
-1613 TLNFTAH
+1613 TLSFTAH
-1620 DRKGNPLDNG
+1620 DRKGNSLNNDIFSGKLALRDN
-1630 IFRGNLT
+1630 
-1637 LSGSPSG
+1637 PSG
-1644 ILPVGYYNIDL
+1644 ILTVGNYDIVL
-1655 GTLECDNYVVT
+1655 GTLECANYVVE

-1789 EGKAGL
+1789 EGKEGL

-1825 NNASVS
+1825 NNSSVA
-1831 GYNANYTVELSTTPV
+1831 GYNANYTVELSLTTV
-1846 YYKIT
+1846 YYNIT
-1851 PRPVTVTANTQS
+1851 PRPVTVTANALS

-1877 SAGSLLSGDTITG
+1877 SAGGLVGGDSLYG
-1890 SPERESGDIP
+1890 SPERESGVTP
-1900 GVYDI
+1900 GVYAI
-1905 TQGTI
+1905 TQGSLS
-1910 TNDNGDNPNYAITF
+1910 NENGYNPNYAITF
-1924 VGSTYT
+1924 IGSSYT
-1930 ITKRPVTF
+1930 ITARPVTF

-1946 YGEDDPD
+1946 YGEEDPE
-1953 SFAYYAFGG
+1953 SFAYYAYGG

-1974 EPKVEITRA
+1974 EPAVEITRA
-1983 EGDYPASYAYSYSAT
+1983 EGEYPASYAYSYSAT
-1998 GANADYYVFTFRYDT
+1998 GDYAAYYIFTYRYDT

-2022 VVNVIGAKYENGI
+2022 VVNVIDAVYENGI
-2035 FVIDDK
+2035 FVIERV
-2041 FYCGEAYTLETELT
+2041 YRGEAYTLETELT

-2067 NEPTAEYTDVGEY
+2067 NAATDKYTDVGEY
-2080 TALVSVTGNTY
+2080 TALVSVTGDAY

-2099 RITVKPYNLGELSPS
+2099 RITVKPYDLGALSPLA
-2114 TALDSTSVMKT
+2114 ALEEGSRKKTYGDEDPSFATSVS
-2125 YRDADPAFT
+2125 
-2134 AYVNGL
+2134 GL
-2140 NGAKVSVTFTRV
+2140 NDAQVSVTFARS

-2158 VYLFDSV
+2158 SYLFDSV

-2177 ADEYFTVE
+2177 ADNYFTVE
-2185 ARPIEIVPAS
+2185 ARKIEIVPET
-2195 FKKTYGE
+2195 FRKTYGA
-2202 LDPEL
+2202 LDPDL
-2207 VQTVTSDIGESFTAT
+2207 TQTVTSDIGESFTAT
-2222 FTREAGDNAGSY
+2222 FERESGDNNAGSY

-2243 GFAANYRAVLTDAED
+2243 GFAANYSAVLGEAED

-2265 TATVT
+2265 AATVT
-2270 ANALSRVFDATDGTD
+2270 ANALSRVFDATDGGITL
-2285 GGVTFTYTASGFLY
+2285 TYTTAGFLY
-2299 DDADALVGAL
+2299 NDAEALEGAL
-2309 GIAGYDSALPVEA
+2309 GIADHATLPVEA
-2322 GTYEIAATV
+2322 GTYSIVAT
-2331 AFAHANYKVTFVG
+2331 ADFTHPNYKVTFVG

-2349 SPAPVTVISDNVS
+2349 ERAPVTVISDSVS
-2362 YKYGVEIKPF
+2362 YEYGVEIAPF
-2372 TYTVEG
+2372 AYTVEG

-2410 ENNPNYDIAYEAGTC
+2410 ENNPNYDIAYEAGIC

-2433 VTPVALTEQV
+2433 VRPVALTEQV
-2443 YGDAP
+2443 YGDAL

-2458 VVTEDVGENGMFI
+2458 VVAEDVDENGMFI
-2471 RGALACYGVSEG
+2471 RGALTCSGVSAG
-2483 EYAVEIGTLS
+2483 DHAIEIGTLR

-2500 IKFEP
+2500 IEFEP
-2505 AGAIYRITPKTLTIT
+2505 AGATYRITPKTLTIT
-2520 ADEVSVYYGDEEAE
+2520 ANEVSVYYGNAE
-2534 LTYSVDGLVEGD
+2534 GILTYSVDGLVEGD
-2546 FLVGALS
+2546 FLVGALT
-2553 RVPGSSVGEYE
+2553 RVAGNSVGAYA

-2573 NAGDYSVTF
+2573 NAGDYKVKF

-2609 EYAFDGNAYKI
+2609 EYAFDGTAYKI

-2633 TIAKEAGTAM
+2633 AIAKEAGTAM

-2657 KVTFVDGV
+2657 DVTFVNGV
-2665 YEIRKYSSVIS
+2665 YEIKKYSSFIS

-2728 SAEETDTH
+2728 TAEETDSY
-2736 YAPASAAVEIT
+2736 YAPAVAAMEIT
-2747 ILRDVLLAEEGGIDI
+2747 ILRDVLLAEDGGIDI
-2762 RVDNEEG
+2762 RVDNEDG
-2769 FEPDVSVEMEKLPQN
+2769 FDPDISVEMEKLPQN

-2800 AYNVQMVDGNG
+2800 AYNVQVVDGNG
-2811 EITSS
+2811 EITTI

-2828 ALRENDVVK
+2828 SLKENATVK
-2837 VIVKENGNYSV
+2837 VIVKEKGNYSV
-2848 RLLEVKEGY
+2848 KILDVKEGY

-2871 ISEADNDYLIYIIIG
+2871 ISEAENDYLIYILIG
-2886 VAALIIILSTIV
+2886 GAALIIIVSTIV

-2903 RI
+2903 RA

>member
-1 MSKKVVRK
+1 MSKKIVRK
-9 FSAFAIILVVMLAS
+9 FSAFTIILVVMLAS

-34 NAVLLDALD
+34 NAVVLDALD
-43 DIDMDTAQISSS
+43 DIDIDTAQISSS
-55 LDQVD
+55 LDRVD
-60 VAEAAGTVNFSD
+60 VAEAATMNPSISSITSTGSFIIMGGYERRTKVIGNTSGDKDNSVSAVSLNFSTRYANAKAGSALTYKLTAYVASNDQGRNLWISGNSAGSSVYGETTGSGFVLSTNTVALPTNASSISSSFHLDVDWTAASVKVARIENLTIVIGTSDSTAPEVSATGLTGMNYTTSSQFKVKDTVAGIYSVSYTYYTLNNVPDSSKNKSFSYSSRTTETNIDMPYEGKYEITVEDNVGNKRTVTYYRYEADIQFKSANSSQGTVNV
-72 FTTQY
+72 TAVT
-77 FPDGVWGNYSG
+77 GKTSG
-88 STTWRSWFA
+88 ST
-97 YDSVNDYG
+97 YDV
-105 GLKHGVLQCGS
+105 
-116 RSFGTNESQSFSGSF
+116 
-131 TVTLSGKALNYARA
+131 
-145 GLLKCKISASVYW
+145 
-158 NGGGKTQYIYLS
+158 
-170 ANGGT
+170 
-175 QIEGKQGSQNNAT
+175 
-188 IATPYVNVGQISS
+188 
-201 GNSFSV
+201 
-207 STGAKLSFGTAGNV
+207 
-221 AIVHG
+221 
-226 FKIEL
+226 
-231 AYNGGDTTKPTINY
+231 
-245 VGNKNTNN
+245 
-253 YTVDSSS
+253 
-260 SNYFQVSD
+260 
-268 SQSALKSVTCTHT
+268 
-281 TFTSTQNS
+281 
-289 KTISYNIVNERT
+289 
-301 TSQTYSL
+301 
-308 NSFFSYDNESKYFGS
+308 
-323 YTISATD
+323 
-330 NQGNTHTFATTIYY
+330 
-344 YSATISFNAG
+344 
-354 SYGDIENISTISGK
+354 
-368 TYGDTYSISA
+368 SA
-378 TVTAD
+378 TVTPAN
-383 PGYYF
+383 GYYF
-388 TGWTRSGDGG
+388 TGWVRTGDGG
-398 TSNIGVGTYSSGK
+398 TANFGAGTYSSGK
-411 WTSSQSI
+411 WEHKSQS
-418 VKPDASN
+418 VPAY
-425 CSGQIT
+425 SGGTIT
-431 WTAQYAPV
+431 WTAQFA
-439 SAWFNYASGG
+439 SISDWFNYASGG

-485 KADNT
+485 KAGNT

-511 GGGTLG
+511 GGGVLG

-525 FTINQSTLTLTPQF
+525 FTINQATLTLTPQF

-574 LSAKTKTDSE
+574 LSASTRSDSE

-590 DANAGTKTIQ
+590 DANADTKTIQ

-659 YSGTVSGYVRESLY
+659 YAGKITGYVGEALY
-673 DNVPGKIYDGTTDAV
+673 NDVYGKVYDGTTDAV

-699 ETYSVGVSG
+699 EIYSVGVSG

-738 GSLALKDGDGK
+738 GSLTLKDGNGK
-749 ASNYSLDST
+749 ASNYKLDSS
-758 SATCTG
+758 SADCTG

-780 SKTYDG
+780 SKDYDG
-786 TNKAEP
+786 TNVAKP
-792 TVVFAAGYA
+792 TVGFAAGYE
-801 PLSEDNI
+801 PLQKDNI
-808 SIKEVT
+808 SISAGT
-814 AIYSQAAV
+814 ATYSQANV

-837 TNKGYYYLDTAGTVT
+837 TNKNYYYLDTAPVT
-852 SDSGEITAR
+852 SAAGTITKR
-861 PLTVTFTYGGKVY
+861 DLTVTFTYGGKVY

-885 IFAYE
+885 TFAYE
-890 GLVEYDDVTAT
+890 GLVAYDDVTAT
-901 CTALF
+901 CTAAF
-906 DNANAGSRKVS
+906 DDANAGSRKVTS
-917 SVDIAI
+917 DDIFI
-923 DGDDVGNYNL
+923 DGSDIGNYSL
-933 TSTSYTLNAEISRK
+933 TSTSYTLNAVTISRK
-947 DISDDKSIVLAS
+947 QISDKSIVLA
-959 AIAPHEYDGTAY
+959 APIDSHVYDGTVY
-971 NPTPDVIDDAIGEN
+971 NPTPDVIDKAIGEN

-990 FGTDY
+990 FDTDY
-995 DRGYSSPNIVN
+995 DRGYNSSDIVN

-1021 GSKSFEFKITKAD
+1021 GSKSFTFEITKAD

-1044 VYGQTLNAS
+1044 VYGQTLSDS
-1053 QIVGKAV
+1053 QITGTAV
-1060 NAENEEL
+1060 NPNNTSL
-1067 VVEGTWS
+1067 VVDGTWS
-1074 FVTEIAYNAS
+1074 FVTEIAYNTS

-1127 ELNVAPREISIVA
+1127 ELNVTPREISIVA

-1168 MLNFTPVTDDATLA
+1168 MLNFTPVTDDATLS

-1310 ITVTASSYNVYFGEA
+1310 IAVTASSYNVYFGEA
-1325 FPALDFT
+1325 FPDLGFT
-1332 VTDGLGTVTPV
+1332 VADGLGAVIPV

-1390 VLGTNSNFAVT
+1390 VLGTNANFVVT
-1401 ATRGTFEIFRRPVT
+1401 AERGTFEILRRPVT

-1429 DPSSFAYTVAIT
+1429 DPSSFGYTVT
-1441 PGYEGLT
+1441 FTTGYEGLT

-1456 SLTGALTREAGENVG
+1456 SIAGVLTREAGENVG

-1507 TPVAVTIDFGDPLPA
+1507 TPVAVTIDFGDPLPDD
-1522 DAKLT
+1522 DALT
-1527 YTANGV
+1527 YTATGV

-1554 QGSVPVG
+1554 QGPVPVG

-1593 ALTAYIEADGNSI
+1593 ALTAYIEADGNSVV
-1606 EFGTETY
+1606 FGTETY
-1613 TLNFTAH
+1613 TLSFTAH
-1620 DRKGNPLDNG
+1620 DRKGNSLNNDIFSGKLALRDN
-1630 IFRGNLT
+1630 
-1637 LSGSPSG
+1637 PSG
-1644 ILPVGYYNIDL
+1644 ILTVGNYDIVL
-1655 GTLECDNYVVT
+1655 GTLECANYVVE

-1698 EFSVTGLVDGYKLD
+1698 EFSVTGLVDGYTLD
-1712 AQSALGVSYP
+1712 TQSALGVSYP

-1735 NLENLNLNYDFVF
+1735 NLESLNPNYDFVF

-1825 NNASVS
+1825 NNSSVA

-1851 PRPVTVTANTQS
+1851 PRPVTVTANALS
-1863 QVFGEAERVLTVTY
+1863 QIFGEAERVLTVSY
-1877 SAGSLLSGDTITG
+1877 SAGGLVSGDTLYGT
-1890 SPERESGDIP
+1890 PARKSGVIP
-1900 GVYDI
+1900 GVYAI
-1905 TQGTI
+1905 TQGSL
-1910 TNDNGDNPNYAITF
+1910 NNENGNNPNYSITF
-1924 VGSTYT
+1924 VGATYT

-1946 YGEDDPD
+1946 YGETDPE
-1953 SFAYYAFGG
+1953 SFDYYAFGG
-1962 TGTSGNAFVAGY
+1962 TGTNGNAFVAGY
-1974 EPKVEITRA
+1974 EPDVVITRA
-1983 EGDYPASYAYSYSAT
+1983 EGEYPASYAYSYTAT
-1998 GANADYYVFTFRYDT
+1998 GDYAAYYIFTYRYDT

-2022 VVNVIGAKYENGI
+2022 VVNVIDAVNENGI
-2035 FVIDDK
+2035 FVIERV
-2041 FYCGEAYTLETELT
+2041 YRGEAFTLETELT

-2067 NEPTAEYTDVGEY
+2067 NAATDKYTDVGEY
-2080 TALVSVTGNTY
+2080 TALVSVTGDAY

-2099 RITVKPYNLGELSPS
+2099 RITVKPYDLGALFPLVALEEGSLRKTYGDEDPS
-2114 TALDSTSVMKT
+2114 FATSVS
-2125 YRDADPAFT
+2125 
-2134 AYVNGL
+2134 GL
-2140 NGAKVSVTFTRV
+2140 NDAEVSVTFARS

-2158 VYLFDSV
+2158 SYLFDSV

-2177 ADEYFTVE
+2177 ADNYFTVE
-2185 ARPIEIVPAS
+2185 ARKIEIVPET
-2195 FKKTYGE
+2195 FRKTYGA
-2202 LDPEL
+2202 LDPDL
-2207 VQTVTSDIGESFTAT
+2207 TQTVTSDIGESFTAT
-2222 FTREAGDNAGSY
+2222 FERESGDNNAGSY

-2243 GFAANYRAVLTDAED
+2243 GFAANYSAVLGEAED

-2265 TATVT
+2265 AATVT
-2270 ANALSRVFDATDGTD
+2270 ANALSRVFDATDGGITL
-2285 GGVTFTYTASGFLY
+2285 TYTTAGFLY
-2299 DDADALVGAL
+2299 NDAEALEGAL
-2309 GIAGYDSALPVEA
+2309 GIADHATLPVEA
-2322 GTYEIAATV
+2322 GTYSIVAT
-2331 AFAHANYKVTFVG
+2331 ADFTHPNYKVTFVG

-2349 SPAPVTVISDNVS
+2349 ERAPVTVISDNVS
-2362 YKYGVEIKPF
+2362 YEYGVEVAPF
-2372 TYTVEG
+2372 AYTVEG
-2378 TVYEGYPIRG
+2378 TVYAGYPLEG

-2410 ENNPNYDIAYEAGTC
+2410 ENNPNYDIAYEAGIC

-2433 VTPVALTEQV
+2433 VTPVKLTEQV

-2448 TFIAYTIEGN
+2448 TFIAYTIKGN
-2458 VVTEDVGENGMFI
+2458 VVAEDVGENGMFV
-2471 RGALACYGVSEG
+2471 RGALVSYGVSAG
-2483 EYAVEIGTLS
+2483 DHDVEIGTLR

-2500 IKFEP
+2500 IEFEP
-2505 AGAIYRITPKTLTIT
+2505 AGATYRITPKTLTIT
-2520 ADEVSVYYGDEEAE
+2520 ANEVSVYYGNAE
-2534 LTYSVDGLVEGD
+2534 GILTYSVDGLVAGD
-2546 FLVGALS
+2546 ALAGALTRVAGNSVGA
-2553 RVPGSSVGEYE
+2553 YA

-2573 NAGDYSVTF
+2573 NAGDYKVKF

-2609 EYAFDGNAYKI
+2609 EYAFDGTAYKI

-2657 KVTFVDGV
+2657 EVTFINGV
-2665 YEIRKYSSVIS
+2665 YEIKKYSSFIS

-2728 SAEETDTH
+2728 TAEETDSY
-2736 YAPASAAVEIT
+2736 YAPAVAAMEIT
-2747 ILRDVLLAEEGGIDI
+2747 ILRDVLLAEDGGIDI
-2762 RVDNEEG
+2762 RVDNEDG
-2769 FEPDVSVEMEKLPQN
+2769 FDPDISVEMEKLPQN

-2800 AYNVQMVDGNG
+2800 AYNVQVVDGNG
-2811 EITSS
+2811 EITTI

-2828 ALRENDVVK
+2828 SLKENATVK
-2837 VIVKENGNYSV
+2837 VIVKEKGNYSV
-2848 RLLEVKEGY
+2848 KILDVKEGY

-2871 ISEADNDYLIYIIIG
+2871 ISEAENDYLIYILIG
-2886 VAALIIILSTIV
+2886 GAALIIIVSTIV

-2903 RI
+2903 RA

>member
-1 MSKKVVRK
+1 MSKKIVRK

-34 NAVLLDALD
+34 NAVILDALD
-43 DIDMDTAQISSS
+43 DIDIDTAQISSS

-60 VAEAAGTVNFSD
+60 VAEAANADTEYKGTISASGTYKIIGGYEISSGWSSASETVYVSATALATTGKFKNALDGGAYGFYLQLNVTKNGGGRTQTWSGSAGSAPVSGRSSSTGSGLKSTKATIPSTATSISAQFSLSSASGFTGNTARIENLCIVIYSNDSAAPEVSATGLTGMNYTTSSQFKVKDTVAGIYSVSYTYYTLNNVPDSSKNKSFSYSSRTTETNIDMPYEGKYEITVEDNVGNKRTVTYYRYEADIQFKSANSSQGTVNV
-72 FTTQY
+72 TAVT
-77 FPDGVWGNYSG
+77 GKTSG
-88 STTWRSWFA
+88 ST
-97 YDSVNDYG
+97 YDV
-105 GLKHGVLQCGS
+105 
-116 RSFGTNESQSFSGSF
+116 
-131 TVTLSGKALNYARA
+131 
-145 GLLKCKISASVYW
+145 
-158 NGGGKTQYIYLS
+158 
-170 ANGGT
+170 
-175 QIEGKQGSQNNAT
+175 
-188 IATPYVNVGQISS
+188 
-201 GNSFSV
+201 
-207 STGAKLSFGTAGNV
+207 
-221 AIVHG
+221 
-226 FKIEL
+226 
-231 AYNGGDTTKPTINY
+231 
-245 VGNKNTNN
+245 
-253 YTVDSSS
+253 
-260 SNYFQVSD
+260 
-268 SQSALKSVTCTHT
+268 
-281 TFTSTQNS
+281 
-289 KTISYNIVNERT
+289 
-301 TSQTYSL
+301 
-308 NSFFSYDNESKYFGS
+308 
-323 YTISATD
+323 
-330 NQGNTHTFATTIYY
+330 
-344 YSATISFNAG
+344 
-354 SYGDIENISTISGK
+354 
-368 TYGDTYSISA
+368 SA
-378 TVTAD
+378 TVTPAN
-383 PGYYF
+383 GYYF
-388 TGWTRSGDGG
+388 TGWVRTGDGG
-398 TSNIGVGTYSSGK
+398 TANFGAGTYSSGK
-411 WTSSQSI
+411 WEHKSQS
-418 VKPDASN
+418 VPAY
-425 CSGQIT
+425 SGGTIT
-431 WTAQYAPV
+431 WTAQFA
-439 SAWFNYASGG
+439 SISDWFNYASGG

-485 KADNT
+485 KAGNT

-511 GGGTLG
+511 GGGVLG

-539 TGTMSKTYNGTTA
+539 TGTISKTYNGTTA

-659 YSGTVSGYVRESLY
+659 YSGTVSGYVGESLY
-673 DNVPGKIYDGTTDAV
+673 NDVPGKVYDGTTDAV

-699 ETYSVGVSG
+699 EIYSVGVSG

-738 GSLALKDGDGK
+738 GSLTLKDGNGK
-749 ASNYSLDST
+749 ASNYKLDSS

-780 SKTYDG
+780 SKDYDG
-786 TNKAEP
+786 TNVAKP
-792 TVVFAAGYA
+792 TVVFAAGYE
-801 PLSEDNI
+801 PLQKDNI
-808 SIKEVT
+808 SIKAGT

-837 TNKGYYYLDTAGTVT
+837 TNKNYYYLDTAPVT
-852 SDSGEITAR
+852 SAAGTITKR
-861 PLTVTFTYGGKVY
+861 DLTVTFTYGGKVY

-885 IFAYE
+885 TFAYE
-890 GLVEYDDVTAT
+890 GLVAYDDVTAT
-901 CTALF
+901 CTAAF
-906 DNANAGSRKVS
+906 DDANAGSRKVTS
-917 SVDIAI
+917 DDIFI

-933 TSTSYTLNAEISRK
+933 TSTSYTLNAVTISRK
-947 DISDDKSIVLAS
+947 QISDKSIVLA
-959 AIAPHEYDGTAY
+959 APIDSHVYDGTVY

-1044 VYGQTLNAS
+1044 VYGQTLSAS
-1053 QIVGKAV
+1053 QIKGVAV
-1060 NAENEEL
+1060 NAVNESL
-1067 VVEGTWS
+1067 VVDGTWS
-1074 FVTEIAYNAS
+1074 FVTEIDYNTS

-1127 ELNVAPREISIVA
+1127 ELNVTPREISIVA

-1168 MLNFTPVTDDATLA
+1168 MLNFTPVTDDATLS

-1310 ITVTASSYNVYFGEA
+1310 IAVTASSYNVYFGEA
-1325 FPALDFT
+1325 FPDLGFT
-1332 VTDGLGTVTPV
+1332 VADGLDAFTPV

-1378 SAITVGTYDTYA
+1378 SAITVGIYDTYA
-1390 VLGTNSNFAVT
+1390 VLGTNANFVVT
-1401 ATRGTFEIFRRPVT
+1401 AERGTFEILRRPVT

-1429 DPSSFAYTVAIT
+1429 DPSSFGYTVT
-1441 PGYEGLT
+1441 FTTGYEGLT

-1456 SLTGALTREAGENVG
+1456 SIAGVLTREAGENVG

-1480 TDDNNPNYA
+1480 TDDNNPNYS

-1507 TPVAVTIDFGDPLPA
+1507 TPVAVTIDFGDPLPDD
-1522 DAKLT
+1522 DALT
-1527 YTANGV
+1527 YTATGV

-1544 FADNVYELAA
+1544 FAPDVYELAA

-1561 NYDIVADSELNNDL
+1561 NYDIVADSELNNDR

-1606 EFGTETY
+1606 VFGTETY
-1613 TLNFTAH
+1613 TLSFTAH
-1620 DRKGNPLDNG
+1620 DRKGNSLNNDIFSGKLALRDN
-1630 IFRGNLT
+1630 
-1637 LSGSPSG
+1637 PSG
-1644 ILPVGYYNIDL
+1644 ILTVGNYDIVL
-1655 GTLECDNYVVT
+1655 GTLECANYVVE

-1748 DKEYFYRITA
+1748 DKEYFYYIVA

-1768 MASVYGNTEV
+1768 MTSVYGNTEV

-1825 NNASVS
+1825 NNSSVA
-1831 GYNANYTVELSTTPV
+1831 GYNANYTVELSLTTV
-1846 YYKIT
+1846 YYNIT
-1851 PRPVTVTANTQS
+1851 PRPVTVTANALS

-1877 SAGSLLSGDTITG
+1877 SAGGLVGGDSLYG
-1890 SPERESGDIP
+1890 SPERESGVTP
-1900 GVYDI
+1900 GVYAI
-1905 TQGTI
+1905 TQGSLS
-1910 TNDNGDNPNYAITF
+1910 NENGYNPNYAITF
-1924 VGSTYT
+1924 IGSSYT
-1930 ITKRPVTF
+1930 ITARPVTF

-1946 YGEDDPD
+1946 YGEEDPE
-1953 SFAYYAFGG
+1953 SFAYYAYGG

-1974 EPKVEITRA
+1974 EPAVEITRA
-1983 EGDYPASYAYSYSAT
+1983 EGEYPASYAYSYSAT
-1998 GANADYYVFTFRYDT
+1998 GDYAAYYIFTYRYDT

-2022 VVNVIGAKYENGI
+2022 VVNVIDAVNENGI
-2035 FVIDDK
+2035 FVIERV
-2041 FYCGEAYTLETELT
+2041 YRGEAYTLETELT

-2067 NEPTAEYTDVGEY
+2067 NAATDKYTDVGEY
-2080 TALVSVTGNTY
+2080 TALVSVTGDSY

-2099 RITVKPYNLGELSPS
+2099 CITVKPYDLGALSPLV
-2114 TALDSTSVMKT
+2114 ALEEGSLRKTYGDSDPSFATSVS
-2125 YRDADPAFT
+2125 
-2134 AYVNGL
+2134 GL
-2140 NGAKVSVTFTRV
+2140 NDAQVSVSFTRS

-2158 VYLFDSV
+2158 SYLFDSV

-2177 ADEYFTVE
+2177 ADNYFTVE
-2185 ARPIEIVPAS
+2185 ARKIEIVPET
-2195 FKKTYGE
+2195 FRKTYGA
-2202 LDPEL
+2202 LDPDL
-2207 VQTVTSDIGESFTAT
+2207 TQTVTSDIGESFTAT
-2222 FTREAGDNAGSY
+2222 FERESGDNNAGSY

-2243 GFAANYRAVLTDAED
+2243 GFAANYSAVLTDAED

-2265 TATVT
+2265 TATVS
-2270 ANALSRVFDATDGTD
+2270 ANALSRVFDATDGGITL
-2285 GGVTFTYTASGFLY
+2285 TYTTAGFLY
-2299 DDADALVGAL
+2299 DDADALEGAL
-2309 GIAGYDSALPVEA
+2309 GIADHATLPVEA
-2322 GTYEIAATV
+2322 GTYSIVAT
-2331 AFAHANYKVTFVG
+2331 ADFTHPNYKVTFVG

-2349 SPAPVTVISDNVS
+2349 ERAPVTVISDSVS
-2362 YKYGVEIKPF
+2362 YEYGVEVAPF
-2372 TYTVEG
+2372 TYTVKG
-2378 TVYEGYPIRG
+2378 TVYAGYPLAG
-2388 ELGVLTSFNVG
+2388 GLGVLTSFSVG

-2410 ENNPNYDIAYEAGTC
+2410 ENNPNYDITYIPGIC

-2433 VTPVALTEQV
+2433 VTPVKLTEQV
-2443 YGDAP
+2443 YGDAL
-2448 TFIAYTIEGN
+2448 TFIEYTIKGN
-2458 VVTEDVGENGMFI
+2458 VVAEDVDENGMFI
-2471 RGALACYGVSEG
+2471 RGALTCSGVSAG
-2483 EYAVEIGTLS
+2483 DHAIEIGTLR

-2500 IKFEP
+2500 IEFEP
-2505 AGAIYRITPKTLTIT
+2505 AGATYRITPKTLTIT
-2520 ADEVSVYYGDEEAE
+2520 ANEVSVYYGNAEAE
-2534 LTYSVDGLVEGD
+2534 LAYSVDGLVEGD
-2546 FLVGALS
+2546 SLVGALE
-2553 RVPGSSVGEYE
+2553 RVAGNSVGSYA
-2564 INIGDLNAQ
+2564 INAGSLNAK
-2573 NAGDYSVTF
+2573 NASDYSVTF

-2595 VQISDQSSEYSETG
+2595 VIISDQSAEYSETG
-2609 EYAFDGNAYKI
+2609 EYAFDGSAYKI

-2657 KVTFVDGV
+2657 DVTFVNGV
-2665 YEIRKYSSVIS
+2665 YEIKKYSSFIS

-2728 SAEETDTH
+2728 TAEETDSY
-2736 YAPASAAVEIT
+2736 YAPAVAAMEIT
-2747 ILRDVLLAEEGGIDI
+2747 ILRDVLLAEDGGIDI
-2762 RVDNEEG
+2762 RVDNEDG
-2769 FEPDVSVEMEKLPQN
+2769 FDPDVSVEMEKLPQN

-2800 AYNVQMVDGNG
+2800 AYNVQVVDGNG
-2811 EITSS
+2811 EVTTI

-2828 ALRENDVVK
+2828 SLKENATVK
-2837 VIVKENGNYSV
+2837 VIVKEKGNYSV
-2848 RLLEVKEGY
+2848 KILDVKEGY

-2871 ISEADNDYLIYIIIG
+2871 ISEADNDYLIYILIG
-2886 VAALIIILSTIV
+2886 CAALIIIVSTIV
-2898 FLFRK
+2898 FMFRK
-2903 RI
+2903 RA

>member
-1 MSKKVVRK
+1 MSKKIVRK

-34 NAVLLDALD
+34 NAVVLDALD
-43 DIDMDTAQISSS
+43 DIDIDTAQISSS
-55 LDQVD
+55 LDRVD
-60 VAEAAGTVNFSD
+60 VAEAATMNPSISSITSTGSFIIMGGYERRTKVIGNTSGDKDNSVSAVSLNFSTRYANAKAGSALTYKLTAYVASNDQGRNLWISGNSAGSSVYGETTGSGFVLSTNTVALPTNASSISSSFHLDVDWTAASVKVARIENLTIVIGTSDSTAPEVSATGLTGMNYTTSSQFKVKDTVAGIYSVSYTYYTLNNVPDSSKNKSFSYSSRTTETNIDMPYEGKYEITVEDNVGNKRTVTYYRYEADIQFKSANSSQGTVNV
-72 FTTQY
+72 TAVT
-77 FPDGVWGNYSG
+77 GKTSG
-88 STTWRSWFA
+88 ST
-97 YDSVNDYG
+97 YDV
-105 GLKHGVLQCGS
+105 
-116 RSFGTNESQSFSGSF
+116 
-131 TVTLSGKALNYARA
+131 
-145 GLLKCKISASVYW
+145 
-158 NGGGKTQYIYLS
+158 
-170 ANGGT
+170 
-175 QIEGKQGSQNNAT
+175 
-188 IATPYVNVGQISS
+188 
-201 GNSFSV
+201 
-207 STGAKLSFGTAGNV
+207 
-221 AIVHG
+221 
-226 FKIEL
+226 
-231 AYNGGDTTKPTINY
+231 
-245 VGNKNTNN
+245 
-253 YTVDSSS
+253 
-260 SNYFQVSD
+260 
-268 SQSALKSVTCTHT
+268 
-281 TFTSTQNS
+281 
-289 KTISYNIVNERT
+289 
-301 TSQTYSL
+301 
-308 NSFFSYDNESKYFGS
+308 
-323 YTISATD
+323 
-330 NQGNTHTFATTIYY
+330 
-344 YSATISFNAG
+344 
-354 SYGDIENISTISGK
+354 
-368 TYGDTYSISA
+368 SA
-378 TVTAD
+378 TVTPAN
-383 PGYYF
+383 GYYF
-388 TGWTRSGDGG
+388 TGWVRTGDGG
-398 TSNIGVGTYSSGK
+398 TANFGAGTYSSSSGK
-411 WTSSQSI
+411 WEIKSQS
-418 VKPDASN
+418 VPAY
-425 CSGQIT
+425 SGGTIT
-431 WTAQYAPV
+431 WTAQFA
-439 SAWFNYASGG
+439 SISDWFNYASGG

-485 KADNT
+485 KAGNT

-659 YSGTVSGYVRESLY
+659 YAGKITGYVGEALY
-673 DNVPGKIYDGTTDAV
+673 NDVYGKVYDGTTDAV

-699 ETYSVGVSG
+699 EIYSVGVSG

-738 GSLALKDGDGK
+738 GSLTLKDGNGK
-749 ASNYSLDST
+749 ASNYKLDSS
-758 SATCTG
+758 SADCTG

-780 SKTYDG
+780 SKDYDG
-786 TNKAEP
+786 TNVAKP
-792 TVVFAAGYA
+792 TVGFAAGYE
-801 PLSEDNI
+801 PLQKDNI
-808 SIKEVT
+808 SISAGT
-814 AIYSQAAV
+814 ATYSQANV

-837 TNKGYYYLDTAGTVT
+837 TNKNYYYLDTAPVT
-852 SDSGEITAR
+852 SAAGTITKR
-861 PLTVTFTYGGKVY
+861 DLTVTFTYGGKVY

-885 IFAYE
+885 TFAYE
-890 GLVEYDDVTAT
+890 GLVAYDDVTAT
-901 CTALF
+901 CTAAF
-906 DNANAGSRKVS
+906 DDANAGSRKVTS
-917 SVDIAI
+917 DDIFI
-923 DGDDVGNYNL
+923 DGSDVGNYSL
-933 TSTSYTLNAEISRK
+933 TSTSYTLNAVTISRK
-947 DISDDKSIVLAS
+947 QISDKSIVLA
-959 AIAPHEYDGTAY
+959 APIDSHVYDGTVY

-1044 VYGQTLNAS
+1044 VYGQTLSAS
-1053 QIVGKAV
+1053 QIKGVAV
-1060 NAENEEL
+1060 NAVNESL
-1067 VVEGTWS
+1067 VVDGTWS
-1074 FVTEIAYNAS
+1074 FVTEIDYNTS

-1127 ELNVAPREISIVA
+1127 ELNVTPREISIVA

-1168 MLNFTPVTDDATLA
+1168 MLNFTPVTDDATLS

-1241 DPDAFTYATTT
+1241 DPKAFTYDTTT

-1310 ITVTASSYNVYFGEA
+1310 IAVTASSYNVYFGEA
-1325 FPALDFT
+1325 FPDLGFT
-1332 VTDGLGTVTPV
+1332 VADGLGAVIPV

-1364 ISVIRTAKGSSVAT
+1364 ITVIRTAKGSSVVS
-1378 SAITVGTYDTYA
+1378 SAITVGSYDTYA
-1390 VLGTNSNFAVT
+1390 VLGTNANFVVT
-1401 ATRGTFEIFRRPVT
+1401 AERGTFEILRRPVT

-1429 DPSSFAYTVAIT
+1429 DPSSFGYTVT
-1441 PGYEGLT
+1441 FTTGYEGLT

-1456 SLTGALTREAGENVG
+1456 SIAGVLTREAGENVG

-1507 TPVAVTIDFGDPLPA
+1507 TPVAVTIDFGDPLPDD
-1522 DAKLT
+1522 DALT
-1527 YTANGV
+1527 YTATGV

-1606 EFGTETY
+1606 VFGTETY

-1620 DRKGNPLDNG
+1620 DRKGNSLNNDIFSGKLALRDN
-1630 IFRGNLT
+1630 
-1637 LSGSPSG
+1637 PSG
-1644 ILPVGYYNIDL
+1644 ILTVGNYDIVL
-1655 GTLECDNYVVT
+1655 GTLECANYVVE

-1698 EFSVTGLVDGYKLD
+1698 EFSVTGLVDGYTLD

-1825 NNASVS
+1825 NNSSVA
-1831 GYNANYTVELSTTPV
+1831 GYNANYTVELSLTTV
-1846 YYKIT
+1846 YYNIT
-1851 PRPVTVTANTQS
+1851 PRPVTVTANALS

-1877 SAGSLLSGDTITG
+1877 SAGGLVGGDSLYG
-1890 SPERESGDIP
+1890 SPERESGVTP
-1900 GVYDI
+1900 GVYAI
-1905 TQGTI
+1905 TQGSLS
-1910 TNDNGDNPNYAITF
+1910 NENGYNPNYAITF
-1924 VGSTYT
+1924 IGSSYT
-1930 ITKRPVTF
+1930 ITARPVTF

-1946 YGEDDPD
+1946 YGEEDPE
-1953 SFAYYAFGG
+1953 SFAYYAYGG

-1974 EPKVEITRA
+1974 EPAVEITRA
-1983 EGDYPASYAYSYSAT
+1983 EGEYPASYAYSYSAT
-1998 GANADYYVFTFRYDT
+1998 GDYAAYYIFTYRYDT

-2022 VVNVIGAKYENGI
+2022 VVNVIDAVNENGI
-2035 FVIDDK
+2035 FVIERV
-2041 FYCGEAYTLETELT
+2041 YRGEAFTLETELT

-2067 NEPTAEYTDVGEY
+2067 NVATDKYTDVGEY
-2080 TALVSVTGNTY
+2080 TALVSVTGDSY

-2099 RITVKPYNLGELSPS
+2099 RITVKPYDLGALSPLV
-2114 TALDSTSVMKT
+2114 ALEEGSLRKTYGDEDPSFATSVS
-2125 YRDADPAFT
+2125 
-2134 AYVNGL
+2134 GL
-2140 NGAKVSVTFTRV
+2140 NGAEVSVTFARS

-2158 VYLFDSV
+2158 SYLFDSV

-2177 ADEYFTVE
+2177 ADNYFTVE
-2185 ARPIEIVPAS
+2185 ARKIEIVPET
-2195 FKKTYGE
+2195 FRKTYGA
-2202 LDPEL
+2202 LDPDL
-2207 VQTVTSDIGESFTAT
+2207 TQTVTSDIGESFTAT
-2222 FTREAGDNAGSY
+2222 FERESGDNNAGSY

-2243 GFAANYRAVLTDAED
+2243 GFAANYSAVLGEAED

-2265 TATVT
+2265 AATVT
-2270 ANALSRVFDATDGTD
+2270 ANALSRVFDATDGGITL
-2285 GGVTFTYTASGFLY
+2285 TYTTAGFLY
-2299 DDADALVGAL
+2299 NDAEALEGAL
-2309 GIAGYDSALPVEA
+2309 GIAEHATLPVEA
-2322 GTYEIAATV
+2322 GTYSIVAT
-2331 AFAHANYKVTFVG
+2331 ADFTHPNYKVTFVG

-2349 SPAPVTVISDNVS
+2349 ERAPVTVISDSVS
-2362 YKYGVEIKPF
+2362 YEYGVEIAPF
-2372 TYTVEG
+2372 AYTVEG

-2410 ENNPNYDIAYEAGTC
+2410 ENNPNYDIAYEAGIC

-2433 VTPVALTEQV
+2433 VTPVKLTEQV
-2443 YGDAP
+2443 YGDAL

-2458 VVTEDVGENGMFI
+2458 VVAEDVDENGMFI
-2471 RGALACYGVSEG
+2471 RGALACSGVSAG
-2483 EYAVEIGTLS
+2483 DHAIEIGTLR

-2500 IKFEP
+2500 IEFEP
-2505 AGAIYRITPKTLTIT
+2505 AGATYRITPKTLTIT
-2520 ADEVSVYYGDEEAE
+2520 ANEVSVYYGNAE
-2534 LTYSVDGLVEGD
+2534 GILTYSVDGLVEGD
-2546 FLVGALS
+2546 FLVGALT
-2553 RVPGSSVGEYE
+2553 RVAGNSVGAYA

-2573 NAGDYSVTF
+2573 NAGDYKVKF

-2609 EYAFDGNAYKI
+2609 EYAFDGTAYKI

-2633 TIAKEAGTAM
+2633 AIAKEAGTAM

-2657 KVTFVDGV
+2657 DVTFVNGV
-2665 YEIRKYSSVIS
+2665 YEIKKYSSFIS
-2676 YTASVSFIYDGTA
+2676 YTANVSFIYDGNA

-2728 SAEETDTH
+2728 TAEETDSY
-2736 YAPASAAVEIT
+2736 YAPAVAAMEIT
-2747 ILRDVLLAEEGGIDI
+2747 ILRDVLLAEDGGIDI
-2762 RVDNEEG
+2762 RVDNEDG
-2769 FEPDVSVEMEKLPQN
+2769 FDPDVSVEMEKLPQN

-2800 AYNVQMVDGNG
+2800 AYNVQVVDGNG
-2811 EITSS
+2811 ETTTI

-2828 ALRENDVVK
+2828 SLKENATVK
-2837 VIVKENGNYSV
+2837 VIVKEKGNYSV
-2848 RLLEVKEGY
+2848 RILDVKEGY

-2871 ISEADNDYLIYIIIG
+2871 ISEAENDYLIYILIG
-2886 VAALIIILSTIV
+2886 GAALIIIVSTIV
-2898 FLFRK
+2898 FMFRK
-2903 RI
+2903 RA